1 MKKFKWSI
9 LLFIILALVLSTGV
23 SYLALNQNVKKAN
36 ENTTQKMTVALVNED
51 QGTVFEG
58 NKIAFGDQFVKNVN
72 KNTKQE
78 WYVVSRGVA
87 ESGLKNNNYNMMIV
101 IPNDFSRKAVAIDSE
116 LPEKLT
122 LNYKVNATGNKDL
135 KAEAENTASAILE
148 DFNKQI
154 IDVYFAS
161 VIGKLQGA
169 QDNIGKIIEKGTN
182 QTTMY
187 KKDVHSPLA
196 NYTNQFKTVQD
207 YTGISVNSFKGF
219 QDVLKGF
226 GQALDEG
233 NKSNNTYLEG
243 FNNFQKIQTDNN
255 LLANNFTNQ
264 FNQYMSD
271 MNSGDVLKQL
281 SALESA
287 NKIIANQF
295 TLSEKDPNIL
305 ADASTIQKY
314 LTDVKKQVS
323 EYDTELAGKLESDI
337 QETVIKKLKQSMSN
351 DGKQEIFINT
361 LMKQPD
367 VRIKKQ
373 IENLIA
379 KLPSL
384 NMEEIGQSDL
394 PDTTKLQL
402 QNVIQFTK
410 KYNKENNFYY
420 DPVNKISLGS
430 AIKEVKD
437 KLYTEGITFS
447 DTAKVIKMESSQTL
461 KINIPEE
468 FKLDGSTEALH
479 IDGVDRTSDFLQS
492 EAGEITIAPRNE
504 GDIKISLHVKLKDPN
519 INIDVF
525 SPVTWQWELS
535 GTHKKETSSEKE
547 EPNKED
553 KGTQTENSKVEN
565 VVHKSQYGIMPLVHS
580 AKNPIIKKM
589 ENTTGKD
596 NGTGGSPGGGTGT
609 DNGTGGNP
617 GGGTGTDNG
626 TGGNPGGGTGTDNG
640 TGGNPGGGTGTDNGT
655 GGNPGGGTGTDNGT
669 GGNPGGGTGTDN
681 GTGGNPGGGTGTD
694 NGTGGNPGGG
704 TGTDNGTGGNPG
716 GGTGTD
722 NGTGGNPG
730 GGTGTDN
737 GTGGN
742 PGGGTG
748 TDNGTGGNPGG
759 GTGTDNGTGG
769 NPGGETGTD
778 NGKVIES
785 TTNQVVHQK
794 TEVLTKNI
802 SNVLI
807 KEAVD
812 TVESYQGLMSLYEM
826 YYGIDLRTKD
836 VGPKLEEGSLDA
848 IATEQSLY
856 YVLNKQSLIDLISNL
871 VSASITSEVKQDMT
885 GLKQK
890 IDSYQQLIT
899 SADQNSMLLAEK
911 LNETMQQATSM
922 NQNLGEYVK
931 GLAKWRE
938 SSLKLAEE
946 QQVLTTNN
954 AGEQTAVLSLDSGI
968 KSLTMQ
974 TQSLVESSK
983 HSLATSDDVYKTFD
997 QINGQAKEIQDSGT
1011 TIVSKADSL
1020 LNDFTKKMED
1030 DKAFSKN
1037 FTKILANS
1045 RIGDR
1050 QNEML
1055 YEFLSSPVQKQNDG
1069 VIVAGNAFTPYLI
1082 VLTCFI
1088 VALFTAYAIA
1098 NQEKKRT
1105 QSDHFEERFSLI
1117 DMNVPTTVVA
1127 FGISIVEGISIGVI
1141 SGRLLKFGQDQSLL
1155 WIAFITIIMMAFVLV
1170 STYLLRQIK
1179 MVGMFILLV
1188 FLSMYLFLTEA
1199 VGSKVDQMSSVGKLR
1214 QFSPLQYIEGFL
1226 NDFIS
1231 GKDTGK
1237 VIFIVLFV
1245 IAIIGLVSNL
1255 FVWHKKWEEK
1265 EVNDQTMEH
1274 SG

>member
-36 ENTTQKMTVALVNED
+36 ENTTPKMTVALVNED

-161 VIGKLQGA
+161 IIGKLQGA
-169 QDNIGKIIEKGTN
+169 QDNIGKIIEKGTT

-207 YTGISVNSFKGF
+207 YTSISVNSFKGF

-243 FNNFQKIQTDNN
+243 FNNFQKMQTDNN
-255 LLANNFTNQ
+255 LLANSFTNQ

-271 MNSGDVLKQL
+271 MNTGDVLKQL

-305 ADASTIQKY
+305 ADASAIQKY

-337 QETVIKKLKQSMSN
+337 QATILKRLQKSISN
-351 DGKQEIFINT
+351 DGQHEVVINS

-367 VRIKKQ
+367 IRIKQQ
-373 IENLIA
+373 IENLIT

-384 NMEEIGQSDL
+384 NMEEIVQSDL
-394 PDTTKLQL
+394 PDVTKLQL
-402 QNVIQFTK
+402 NNVIQFTS

-420 DPVNKISLGS
+420 DPVNKISLGNS
-430 AIKEVKD
+430 IKEVKESLFKD
-437 KLYTEGITFS
+437 GITFS
-447 DTAKVIKMESSQTL
+447 DTAKVSKMDSSQTM
-461 KINIPEE
+461 NISIPSGFE
-468 FKLDGSTEALH
+468 LYGSTDALL
-479 IDGVDRTSDFLQS
+479 IDDVDRTSEFLQNG
-492 EAGEITIAPRNE
+492 AVAIPARNE
-504 GDIKISLHVKLKDPN
+504 GDLKISLHVKLIDPSVK
-519 INIDVF
+519 IDVF
-525 SPVTWQWELS
+525 SPVTWEWKLDGENEKETGS
-535 GTHKKETSSEKE
+535 GTEEPKKE
-547 EPNKED
+547 EPNKENE
-553 KGTQTENSKVEN
+553 GTKKENSKVEN
-565 VVHKSQYGIMPLVHS
+565 VVNKTQYGTMPLVHT
-580 AKNPIIKKM
+580 AKKPIIQKT
-589 ENTTGKD
+589 EQSNND
-596 NGTGGSPGGGTGT
+596 TGGNPEGGTGT
-609 DNGTGGNP
+609 DNGNGGNPEGGTGTDNGNGGNP

-626 TGGNPGGGTGTDNG
+626 NGGNPGGGTGTDNG
-640 TGGNPGGGTGTDNGT
+640 NGGNQNQDGGST
-655 GGNPGGGTGTDNGT
+655 
-669 GGNPGGGTGTDN
+669 
-681 GTGGNPGGGTGTD
+681 
-694 NGTGGNPGGG
+694 
-704 TGTDNGTGGNPG
+704 
-716 GGTGTD
+716 
-722 NGTGGNPG
+722 
-730 GGTGTDN
+730 
-737 GTGGN
+737 
-742 PGGGTG
+742 
-748 TDNGTGGNPGG
+748 
-759 GTGTDNGTGG
+759 
-769 NPGGETGTD
+769 
-778 NGKVIES
+778 VIER
-785 TTNQVVHQK
+785 TNNHIVHQK
-794 TEVLTKNI
+794 TEKLTDNT

-807 KEAVD
+807 KEAVE
-812 TVESYQGLMSLYEM
+812 TVQSYQGLMSLYQM
-826 YYGIDLRTKD
+826 YYGIDLRTND
-836 VGPKLEEGSLDA
+836 VSPKLEEGSLDA

-856 YVLNKQSLIDLISNL
+856 YMLNKQNVNDLISSL
-871 VSASITSEVKQDMT
+871 VSASITSEVKQDMM

-911 LNETMQQATSM
+911 LNETTQQAASM
-922 NQNLGEYVK
+922 NQNLGEYLK
-931 GLAKWRE
+931 GLATWRE
-938 SSLKLAEE
+938 SSLKLVEE

-983 HSLATSDDVYKTFD
+983 HSLATSDEVYKTFD
-997 QINGQAKEIQDSGT
+997 QINGQAKDIQDSGT

-1030 DKAFSKN
+1030 DKEFSKN

-1105 QSDHFEERFSLI
+1105 QSDHFEEKFSLI

-1127 FGISIVEGISIGVI
+1127 FGISIVEGIIIGSI

-1170 STYLLRQIK
+1170 STYLLRQMK

-1199 VGSKVDQMSSVGKLR
+1199 VGSKVDQLSGVGKIR

>member
-1 MKKFKWSI
+1 M
-9 LLFIILALVLSTGV
+9 FIILALVLSTGV

-36 ENTTQKMTVALVNED
+36 ENTTPKMTVALVNED

-87 ESGLKNNNYNMMIV
+87 ENGLKNNNYNMMIV

-116 LPEKLT
+116 IPEKLT

-135 KAEAENTASAILE
+135 KAEAENTASVILE

-161 VIGKLQGA
+161 IIGKLQGA
-169 QDNIGKIIEKGTN
+169 QDNIGKIIEKGN
-182 QTTMY
+182 VQTTMY
-187 KKDVHSPLA
+187 KKDIHSPLA

-207 YTGISVNSFKGF
+207 YTGVSVNSFKGF

-233 NKSNNTYLEG
+233 NKSNSTYLDG
-243 FNNFQKIQTDNN
+243 FNNFQKMQNDNN

-264 FNQYMSD
+264 FNQYMND
-271 MNSGDVLKQL
+271 MNTGDALKQL

-287 NKIIANQF
+287 NKIISNQF
-295 TLSEKDPNIL
+295 TFSEKEPNIL
-305 ADASTIQKY
+305 TDAAAIQKY
-314 LTDVKKQVS
+314 LADVKKQVS

-367 VRIKKQ
+367 ARIKKQ

-420 DPVNKISLGS
+420 DPVNKISLGN

-437 KLYTEGITFS
+437 RLYTEGITFS
-447 DTAKVIKMESSQTL
+447 DTAKVIKMESAQTL
-461 KINIPEE
+461 KISIPEE
-468 FKLDGSTEALH
+468 FELYGSTEALK
-479 IDGVDRTSDFLQS
+479 IDDVDYTSMFL
-492 EAGEITIAPRNE
+492 EKNGEITIPPRNE
-504 GDIKISLHVKLKDPN
+504 GDIKINLHVKLKDPN

-525 SPVTWQWELS
+525 SPVMWQWELS
-535 GTHKKETSSEKE
+535 GTHTKETSPEKE
-547 EPNKED
+547 KPNKED

-565 VVHKSQYGIMPLVHS
+565 VVHKSQYGIMPLVHN
-580 AKNPIIKKM
+580 AKTPIIQKTEQSNNGDSVKPDAG
-589 ENTTGKD
+589 GKPD
-596 NGTGGSPGGGTGT
+596 TGGNPDTGGKPDTGGNPDTGGKPDTGEKPDTGT
-609 DNGTGGNP
+609 DNGSNSKT
-617 GGGTGTDNG
+617 
-626 TGGNPGGGTGTDNG
+626 
-640 TGGNPGGGTGTDNGT
+640 
-655 GGNPGGGTGTDNGT
+655 
-669 GGNPGGGTGTDN
+669 
-681 GTGGNPGGGTGTD
+681 
-694 NGTGGNPGGG
+694 
-704 TGTDNGTGGNPG
+704 
-716 GGTGTD
+716 
-722 NGTGGNPG
+722 
-730 GGTGTDN
+730 
-737 GTGGN
+737 
-742 PGGGTG
+742 
-748 TDNGTGGNPGG
+748 
-759 GTGTDNGTGG
+759 
-769 NPGGETGTD
+769 
-778 NGKVIES
+778 IES
-785 TTNQVVHQK
+785 TTNQVIHQK
-794 TEVLTKNI
+794 AEVLTKNI
-802 SNVLI
+802 SSLLI

-848 IATEQSLY
+848 IATDQSLY

-871 VSASITSEVKQDMT
+871 VSSSITTEIKQDMS

-890 IDSYQQLIT
+890 INSYQQSIT

-911 LNETMQQATSM
+911 LNGTTQQATSM
-922 NQNLGEYVK
+922 NENLGEYVK

-938 SSLKLAEE
+938 NSLKLVEE
-946 QQVLTTNN
+946 QQVLTTNH

-968 KSLTMQ
+968 KSLMMQ
-974 TQSLVESSK
+974 SQSLVESSK

-1011 TIVSKADSL
+1011 TIVSKADLL

-1030 DKAFSKN
+1030 DKSFSKN

-1055 YEFLSSPVQKQNDG
+1055 YDFLASPVQKQNDG

-1098 NQEKKRT
+1098 NQEKKRM
-1105 QSDHFEERFSLI
+1105 QSDHFEEKFSLI

-1127 FGISIVEGISIGVI
+1127 FGISIVEGISIGII

-1155 WIAFITIIMMAFVLV
+1155 WIAFITFIMMAFVLV

-1199 VGSKVDQMSSVGKLR
+1199 VGSKVDQMSSVGKIR
-1214 QFSPLQYIEGFL
+1214 QFSPLQYIESFL

-1237 VIFIVLFV
+1237 VIFVVLFV

>member
-1 MKKFKWSI
+1 MKKFRWSI

-36 ENTTQKMTVALVNED
+36 ENTTPKMTVALVNED

-87 ESGLKNNNYNMMIV
+87 ENGLKNNNYNMMIV

-122 LNYKVNATGNKDL
+122 LNYKVNATGNNDL
-135 KAEAENTASAILE
+135 KAEAENTASTILE

-161 VIGKLQGA
+161 IIIKLQGA
-169 QDNIGKIIEKGTN
+169 QDNIGKIIEKGN
-182 QTTMY
+182 VQTTMY

-207 YTGISVNSFKGF
+207 YTGVSVNSFKGF

-226 GQALDEG
+226 GQVLEEG

-243 FNNFQKIQTDNN
+243 FNNFQKMQTDNN
-255 LLANNFTNQ
+255 LLANNFTSQ
-264 FNQYMSD
+264 FNQYMSEL
-271 MNSGDVLKQL
+271 NTGDVLKQL
-281 SALESA
+281 GALESA
-287 NKIIANQF
+287 NKVIANQF
-295 TLSEKDPNIL
+295 TLSEKEPNIL
-305 ADASTIQKY
+305 ADASAIQKH

-367 VRIKKQ
+367 ARIKKQ
-373 IENLIA
+373 IENLIV

-384 NMEEIGQSDL
+384 NMEEIVQSDL

-402 QNVIQFTK
+402 QNVIQFTN
-410 KYNKENNFYY
+410 KYNKENNFNY
-420 DPVNKISLGS
+420 DPVNKISLGN

-479 IDGVDRTSDFLQS
+479 IDDVDRTSDFLQS

-525 SPVTWQWELS
+525 SPVMWQWELS
-535 GTHKKETSSEKE
+535 GTHKKETSPEKE
-547 EPNKED
+547 KPNKED

-565 VVHKSQYGIMPLVHS
+565 VVHKSQYGIMPLVHN
-580 AKNPIIKKM
+580 AQTPIIQKTEQSNNGDSVKPDAG
-589 ENTTGKD
+589 GKPD
-596 NGTGGSPGGGTGT
+596 TGGNPDTGGKPDTGEKPDTGT
-609 DNGTGGNP
+609 DNGSNS
-617 GGGTGTDNG
+617 
-626 TGGNPGGGTGTDNG
+626 
-640 TGGNPGGGTGTDNGT
+640 
-655 GGNPGGGTGTDNGT
+655 
-669 GGNPGGGTGTDN
+669 
-681 GTGGNPGGGTGTD
+681 
-694 NGTGGNPGGG
+694 
-704 TGTDNGTGGNPG
+704 
-716 GGTGTD
+716 
-722 NGTGGNPG
+722 
-730 GGTGTDN
+730 
-737 GTGGN
+737 
-742 PGGGTG
+742 
-748 TDNGTGGNPGG
+748 
-759 GTGTDNGTGG
+759 
-769 NPGGETGTD
+769 
-778 NGKVIES
+778 KVIES

-794 TEVLTKNI
+794 SEELTKNI
-802 SNVLI
+802 SSVLI

-812 TVESYQGLMSLYEM
+812 TVESYQSLISLYEM
-826 YYGIDLRTKD
+826 YYGIDLRTQD

-871 VSASITSEVKQDMT
+871 VSSGITAEVKQDMT

-890 IDSYQQLIT
+890 IDSYQQFIT

-911 LNETMQQATSM
+911 LNVTTQQATSM
-922 NQNLGEYVK
+922 NENLGEYLK

-938 SSLKLAEE
+938 SSLKLVEE

-954 AGEQTAVLSLDSGI
+954 TGEQTAVLSLDSGI
-968 KSLTMQ
+968 KSLMSQ
-974 TQSLVESSK
+974 SQSLVESSK

-1030 DKAFSKN
+1030 DKTFSKN

-1055 YEFLSSPVQKQNDG
+1055 YQFLSSPVQKQNDG

-1105 QSDHFEERFSLI
+1105 QSDHFEEKFSLI

-1127 FGISIVEGISIGVI
+1127 FGISIVEGISIGII
-1141 SGRLLKFGQDQSLL
+1141 SGRLLQFGQDQSLL

-1199 VGSKVDQMSSVGKLR
+1199 VGSKVDQMSSVGKVR
-1214 QFSPLQYIEGFL
+1214 QFSPLQYIESFL

>member
-323 EYDTELAGKLESDI
+323 EYDTELAEKLESDMQATI
-337 QETVIKKLKQSMSN
+337 LKRLQKSISN
-351 DGKQEIFINT
+351 DGQHEVVINS

-367 VRIKKQ
+367 IRIKQQ
-373 IENLIA
+373 IENLIT
-379 KLPSL
+379 KLPSM
-384 NMEEIGQSDL
+384 NMEEIVQSDL
-394 PDTTKLQL
+394 PDVTKVQL
-402 QNVIQFTK
+402 KNVIQFTN
-410 KYNKENNFYY
+410 KYNKENNFNYE
-420 DPVNKISLGS
+420 PVNKISLGNS
-430 AIKEVKD
+430 IKEVKASLSKD
-437 KLYTEGITFS
+437 GIIFS
-447 DTAKVIKMESSQTL
+447 DTAKVIRMDSSQTM
-461 KINIPEE
+461 NISIPSGFE
-468 FKLDGSTEALH
+468 LYGSTDSLL
-479 IDGVDRTSDFLQS
+479 IDGVDRTSEFLQNGAVAIS
-492 EAGEITIAPRNE
+492 ARNE
-504 GDIKISLHVKLKDPN
+504 GDLKISLHVKLIDPS

-525 SPVTWQWELS
+525 SPVTWEWKLNGNYE
-535 GTHKKETSSEKE
+535 KETSTGKEEPKKE
-547 EPNKED
+547 EPNKENE
-553 KGTQTENSKVEN
+553 GTKTDNSKVEN
-565 VVHKSQYGIMPLVHS
+565 VVNKTQYGIMPLVNTVN
-580 AKNPIIKKM
+580 KPIIQKT
-589 ENTTGKD
+589 EQSNNNTEG
-596 NGTGGSPGGGTGT
+596 NPGGGTGT
-609 DNGTGGNP
+609 DNGGNP

-626 TGGNPGGGTGTDNG
+626 GNPGGGTGTDNGGNPGGGTGTDNG
-640 TGGNPGGGTGTDNGT
+640 GNPGGGTGTDNGGNPGGGTGTDNGGNPGGGT
-655 GGNPGGGTGTDNGT
+655 GTDNGGNPGGGTGTDNGN
-669 GGNPGGGTGTDN
+669 GGNQNQGGGST
-681 GTGGNPGGGTGTD
+681 
-694 NGTGGNPGGG
+694 
-704 TGTDNGTGGNPG
+704 
-716 GGTGTD
+716 
-722 NGTGGNPG
+722 
-730 GGTGTDN
+730 
-737 GTGGN
+737 
-742 PGGGTG
+742 
-748 TDNGTGGNPGG
+748 
-759 GTGTDNGTGG
+759 
-769 NPGGETGTD
+769 
-778 NGKVIES
+778 VIER
-785 TTNQVVHQK
+785 TNNYIVHQK
-794 TEVLTKNI
+794 TEKLTNNT

-807 KEAVD
+807 KEAVE
-812 TVESYQGLMSLYEM
+812 TVQSYQGLMSLYQV
-826 YYGIDLRTKD
+826 YYGIDLRTND

-848 IATEQSLY
+848 IATDHSLY
-856 YVLNKQSLIDLISNL
+856 YMLNKQSVIDLISNL

-938 SSLKLAEE
+938 SSLKLVEE

-1127 FGISIVEGISIGVI
+1127 FGISIVEGISIGII

>member
-1 MKKFKWSI
+1 
-9 LLFIILALVLSTGV
+9 
-23 SYLALNQNVKKAN
+23 
-36 ENTTQKMTVALVNED
+36 
-51 QGTVFEG
+51 
-58 NKIAFGDQFVKNVN
+58 
-72 KNTKQE
+72 
-78 WYVVSRGVA
+78 
-87 ESGLKNNNYNMMIV
+87 
-101 IPNDFSRKAVAIDSE
+101 
-116 LPEKLT
+116 
-122 LNYKVNATGNKDL
+122 
-135 KAEAENTASAILE
+135 
-148 DFNKQI
+148 
-154 IDVYFAS
+154 
-161 VIGKLQGA
+161 
-169 QDNIGKIIEKGTN
+169 
-182 QTTMY
+182 
-187 KKDVHSPLA
+187 
-196 NYTNQFKTVQD
+196 
-207 YTGISVNSFKGF
+207 
-219 QDVLKGF
+219 
-226 GQALDEG
+226 
-233 NKSNNTYLEG
+233 
-243 FNNFQKIQTDNN
+243 
-255 LLANNFTNQ
+255 
-264 FNQYMSD
+264 
-271 MNSGDVLKQL
+271 
-281 SALESA
+281 
-287 NKIIANQF
+287 
-295 TLSEKDPNIL
+295 
-305 ADASTIQKY
+305 
-314 LTDVKKQVS
+314 
-323 EYDTELAGKLESDI
+323 
-337 QETVIKKLKQSMSN
+337 
-351 DGKQEIFINT
+351 
-361 LMKQPD
+361 
-367 VRIKKQ
+367 
-373 IENLIA
+373 
-379 KLPSL
+379 
-384 NMEEIGQSDL
+384 
-394 PDTTKLQL
+394 
-402 QNVIQFTK
+402 
-410 KYNKENNFYY
+410 
-420 DPVNKISLGS
+420 
-430 AIKEVKD
+430 
-437 KLYTEGITFS
+437 
-447 DTAKVIKMESSQTL
+447 
-461 KINIPEE
+461 
-468 FKLDGSTEALH
+468 
-479 IDGVDRTSDFLQS
+479 
-492 EAGEITIAPRNE
+492 
-504 GDIKISLHVKLKDPN
+504 
-519 INIDVF
+519 
-525 SPVTWQWELS
+525 
-535 GTHKKETSSEKE
+535 
-547 EPNKED
+547 
-553 KGTQTENSKVEN
+553 
-565 VVHKSQYGIMPLVHS
+565 
-580 AKNPIIKKM
+580 
-589 ENTTGKD
+589 
-596 NGTGGSPGGGTGT
+596 PGGGTGT
-609 DNGTGGNP
+609 DH
-617 GGGTGTDNG
+617 
-626 TGGNPGGGTGTDNG
+626 
-640 TGGNPGGGTGTDNGT
+640 
-655 GGNPGGGTGTDNGT
+655 
-669 GGNPGGGTGTDN
+669 

-785 TTNQVVHQK
+785 TTNQVIHQK
-794 TEVLTKNI
+794 TEKITDI
-802 SNVLI
+802 TSSVLI

-848 IATEQSLY
+848 IATDQSLY

-871 VSASITSEVKQDMT
+871 VSSSITTEIKQDMS

-890 IDSYQQLIT
+890 INSYQQSIT

-911 LNETMQQATSM
+911 LNGTTQQATSM
-922 NQNLGEYVK
+922 NENLGEYLK

-938 SSLKLAEE
+938 NSLKLVEE
-946 QQVLTTNN
+946 QQVLTTNH
-954 AGEQTAVLSLDSGI
+954 AGEQTAILSLDSGI
-968 KSLTMQ
+968 KSLMMQ
-974 TQSLVESSK
+974 SQSLVESSK

-1011 TIVSKADSL
+1011 TIVSKADLL

-1030 DKAFSKN
+1030 DKSFSKN

-1055 YEFLSSPVQKQNDG
+1055 YDFLASPVQKQNDG

-1098 NQEKKRT
+1098 NQEKKRM
-1105 QSDHFEERFSLI
+1105 QSDHFEEKFSLI

-1127 FGISIVEGISIGVI
+1127 FGISIVEGISIGII

-1155 WIAFITIIMMAFVLV
+1155 WIAFITFIMMAFVLV

-1199 VGSKVDQMSSVGKLR
+1199 VGSKVDQMSSVGKIR
-1214 QFSPLQYIEGFL
+1214 QFSPLQYIESFL

-1237 VIFIVLFV
+1237 VIFVVLFV

>member
-36 ENTTQKMTVALVNED
+36 ENTTPKMTVALVNED

-87 ESGLKNNNYNMMIV
+87 ENGLKNNNYNMMIV

-116 LPEKLT
+116 IPEKLT

-135 KAEAENTASAILE
+135 KAEAENTASVILE

-161 VIGKLQGA
+161 IIGKLQGA
-169 QDNIGKIIEKGTN
+169 QDNIGKIIEKGN
-182 QTTMY
+182 VQTTMY
-187 KKDVHSPLA
+187 KKDIHSPLA

-207 YTGISVNSFKGF
+207 YTGVSVNSFKGF

-233 NKSNNTYLEG
+233 NKSNSTYLDG
-243 FNNFQKIQTDNN
+243 FNNFQKMQTDNN

-264 FNQYMSD
+264 FNQYMND
-271 MNSGDVLKQL
+271 MNTGDALKQL

-287 NKIIANQF
+287 NKSISNQF
-295 TLSEKDPNIL
+295 TFSEKEPNVL
-305 ADASTIQKY
+305 TDASAVQKY
-314 LTDVKKQVS
+314 LADVKKQVS
-323 EYDTELAGKLESDI
+323 EYDTELAGKLEGDI

-367 VRIKKQ
+367 ARIKKQ

-394 PDTTKLQL
+394 PDATKLQL

-420 DPVNKISLGS
+420 DPVNKISLGN

-437 KLYTEGITFS
+437 RLYTERITFS
-447 DTAKVIKMESSQTL
+447 DTAKVIKMESPQIL
-461 KINIPEE
+461 KIKIPEE
-468 FKLDGSTEALH
+468 FKLDGSTEALY
-479 IDGVDRTSDFLQS
+479 IDDVDRTSDFLQS

-504 GDIKISLHVKLKDPN
+504 GDIKIDLHVKLKDPN

-525 SPVTWQWELS
+525 SPVMWQWELS
-535 GTHKKETSSEKE
+535 GTHTKETSPEKEEPNKE

-565 VVHKSQYGIMPLVHS
+565 VVHKSQYGIMPLVHN
-580 AKNPIIKKM
+580 AKKPIIKKM
-589 ENTTGKD
+589 ENTTGNNEGNQGGGTGKD
-596 NGTGGSPGGGTGT
+596 NGTGGNPGGGTGTGNGTGGNQGGGTGT

-626 TGGNPGGGTGTDNG
+626 TGGNQ
-640 TGGNPGGGTGTDNGT
+640 
-655 GGNPGGGTGTDNGT
+655 
-669 GGNPGGGTGTDN
+669 
-681 GTGGNPGGGTGTD
+681 
-694 NGTGGNPGGG
+694 
-704 TGTDNGTGGNPG
+704 
-716 GGTGTD
+716 
-722 NGTGGNPG
+722 G

-785 TTNQVVHQK
+785 TTNQVIHQK
-794 TEVLTKNI
+794 TEKITDI
-802 SNVLI
+802 TSSVLI

-848 IATEQSLY
+848 IATDQSLY

-871 VSASITSEVKQDMT
+871 VSSSITTEIKQDMS

-890 IDSYQQLIT
+890 INSYQQSIT

-911 LNETMQQATSM
+911 LNGTTQQATSM
-922 NQNLGEYVK
+922 NENLGEYVK

-938 SSLKLAEE
+938 NSLKLVEE
-946 QQVLTTNN
+946 QQVVTTNH

-968 KSLTMQ
+968 KSLMMQ
-974 TQSLVESSK
+974 SQSLVESSK

-1011 TIVSKADSL
+1011 TIVSKADLL

-1030 DKAFSKN
+1030 DKSFSKN

-1055 YEFLSSPVQKQNDG
+1055 YDFLASPVQKQNDG

-1098 NQEKKRT
+1098 NQEKKRM
-1105 QSDHFEERFSLI
+1105 QSDHFEEKFSLI

-1127 FGISIVEGISIGVI
+1127 FGISIVEGISIGII

-1155 WIAFITIIMMAFVLV
+1155 WIAFITFIMMAFVLV

-1199 VGSKVDQMSSVGKLR
+1199 VGSKVDQMSSVGKIR
-1214 QFSPLQYIEGFL
+1214 QFSPLQYIESFL

-1237 VIFIVLFV
+1237 VIFVVLFV

>member
-36 ENTTQKMTVALVNED
+36 ENTTPKMTVALVNED

-87 ESGLKNNNYNMMIV
+87 ENGLKNNNYNMMIV

-116 LPEKLT
+116 IPEKLT

-135 KAEAENTASAILE
+135 KAEAENTASVILE

-161 VIGKLQGA
+161 IIGKLQGA
-169 QDNIGKIIEKGTN
+169 QDNIGKIIEKGN
-182 QTTMY
+182 VQTTMY
-187 KKDVHSPLA
+187 KKDIHSPLA

-207 YTGISVNSFKGF
+207 YTGVSVNSFKGF

-233 NKSNNTYLEG
+233 NKSNSTYLDG
-243 FNNFQKIQTDNN
+243 FNNFQKMQTDNN

-264 FNQYMSD
+264 FNQYMND
-271 MNSGDVLKQL
+271 MNTGDALKQL

-287 NKIIANQF
+287 NKIISNQF
-295 TLSEKDPNIL
+295 TFSEKEPNIL
-305 ADASTIQKY
+305 TDAAAIQKY
-314 LTDVKKQVS
+314 LADVKKQVS

-367 VRIKKQ
+367 ARIKKQ

-420 DPVNKISLGS
+420 DPVNKISLGN

-437 KLYTEGITFS
+437 RLYTEGITFS
-447 DTAKVIKMESSQTL
+447 DTAKVIKMESPQIL
-461 KINIPEE
+461 KIKIPEE
-468 FKLDGSTEALH
+468 FKLDGSTGFLH
-479 IDGVDRTSDFLQS
+479 IDGEDRTSDFLQS

-504 GDIKISLHVKLKDPN
+504 GDIKIDLHVKLKDPN

-525 SPVTWQWELS
+525 SPVMWQWELS
-535 GTHKKETSSEKE
+535 GTHKKETSPEKE
-547 EPNKED
+547 KPNKED

-565 VVHKSQYGIMPLVHS
+565 VVHKSQYGIMPLVHN
-580 AKNPIIKKM
+580 AKTPIIKKM
-589 ENTTGKD
+589 ENTTG
-596 NGTGGSPGGGTGT
+596 NNEGSQGGGTGK
-609 DNGTGGNP
+609 
-617 GGGTGTDNG
+617 
-626 TGGNPGGGTGTDNG
+626 
-640 TGGNPGGGTGTDNGT
+640 
-655 GGNPGGGTGTDNGT
+655 
-669 GGNPGGGTGTDN
+669 
-681 GTGGNPGGGTGTD
+681 
-694 NGTGGNPGGG
+694 
-704 TGTDNGTGGNPG
+704 
-716 GGTGTD
+716 
-722 NGTGGNPG
+722 
-730 GGTGTDN
+730 DN

-778 NGKVIES
+778 NGKVTES

-794 TEVLTKNI
+794 AEVLTKNI
-802 SNVLI
+802 SSVLI

-848 IATEQSLY
+848 IATDQSLY

-871 VSASITSEVKQDMT
+871 VSSSITTEIKQDMS

-890 IDSYQQLIT
+890 INSYQQSIT

-911 LNETMQQATSM
+911 LNGTTQQATSM
-922 NQNLGEYVK
+922 NENLGEYLK

-938 SSLKLAEE
+938 NSLKLVEE
-946 QQVLTTNN
+946 QQVLTTNH
-954 AGEQTAVLSLDSGI
+954 AGEQTAILSLDSGI
-968 KSLTMQ
+968 KSLMMQ
-974 TQSLVESSK
+974 SQSLVESSK

-1011 TIVSKADSL
+1011 TIVSKADLL

-1030 DKAFSKN
+1030 DKSFSKN

-1055 YEFLSSPVQKQNDG
+1055 YDFLASPVQKQNDG
-1069 VIVAGNAFTPYLI
+1069 VIAAGNAFTPYLI

-1098 NQEKKRT
+1098 NQEKKRM
-1105 QSDHFEERFSLI
+1105 QSDHFEEKFSLI

-1127 FGISIVEGISIGVI
+1127 FGISIVEGISIGII

-1155 WIAFITIIMMAFVLV
+1155 WIAFITFIMMAFVLV

-1199 VGSKVDQMSSVGKLR
+1199 VGSKVDQMSSVGKIR
-1214 QFSPLQYIEGFL
+1214 QFSPLQYIESFL

-1237 VIFIVLFV
+1237 VIFVVLFV

>member
-36 ENTTQKMTVALVNED
+36 ENTTPKMTVALVNED

-87 ESGLKNNNYNMMIV
+87 ENGLKNNNYNMMIV

-116 LPEKLT
+116 IPEKLT

-135 KAEAENTASAILE
+135 KAEAENTASVILE

-161 VIGKLQGA
+161 IIGKLQGA
-169 QDNIGKIIEKGTN
+169 QDNIGKIIEKGN
-182 QTTMY
+182 VQTTMY
-187 KKDVHSPLA
+187 KKDIHSPLA

-207 YTGISVNSFKGF
+207 YTGVSVNSFKGF

-233 NKSNNTYLEG
+233 NKSNSTYLDG
-243 FNNFQKIQTDNN
+243 FNNFQKMQTDNN

-264 FNQYMSD
+264 FNQYMND
-271 MNSGDVLKQL
+271 MNTGDALKQL

-287 NKIIANQF
+287 NKIISNQF
-295 TLSEKDPNIL
+295 TFSEKEPNIL
-305 ADASTIQKY
+305 TDAAAIQKY
-314 LTDVKKQVS
+314 LADVKKQVS

-367 VRIKKQ
+367 ARIKKQ

-420 DPVNKISLGS
+420 DPVNKISLGN

-437 KLYTEGITFS
+437 RLYTEGITFS
-447 DTAKVIKMESSQTL
+447 DTAKVIKMESPQIL
-461 KINIPEE
+461 KISIPEE
-468 FKLDGSTEALH
+468 FELYGSTEALK
-479 IDGVDRTSDFLQS
+479 IDDVDYTSMFL
-492 EAGEITIAPRNE
+492 EKNGEITIPPRNE
-504 GDIKISLHVKLKDPN
+504 GDIKINLNVKLKDPN

-525 SPVTWQWELS
+525 SPVMWQWELS
-535 GTHKKETSSEKE
+535 GTHKKETSPEKE
-547 EPNKED
+547 KPNKED

-589 ENTTGKD
+589 ENTTGK
-596 NGTGGSPGGGTGT
+596 
-609 DNGTGGNP
+609 
-617 GGGTGTDNG
+617 
-626 TGGNPGGGTGTDNG
+626 
-640 TGGNPGGGTGTDNGT
+640 
-655 GGNPGGGTGTDNGT
+655 DNGT

-778 NGKVIES
+778 NGKVTES

-794 TEVLTKNI
+794 AEVLTKNI
-802 SNVLI
+802 SSVLI

-848 IATEQSLY
+848 IATDQSLY

-871 VSASITSEVKQDMT
+871 VSSSITTEIKQDMS

-890 IDSYQQLIT
+890 INSYQQSIT

-911 LNETMQQATSM
+911 LNGTTQQATSM
-922 NQNLGEYVK
+922 NENLGEYLK

-938 SSLKLAEE
+938 NSLKLVEE
-946 QQVLTTNN
+946 QQVLTTNH
-954 AGEQTAVLSLDSGI
+954 AGEQTAILSLDSGI
-968 KSLTMQ
+968 KSLMMQ
-974 TQSLVESSK
+974 SQSLVESSK

-1011 TIVSKADSL
+1011 TIVSKADLL

-1030 DKAFSKN
+1030 DKSFSKN

-1055 YEFLSSPVQKQNDG
+1055 YDFLASPVQKQNDG

-1098 NQEKKRT
+1098 NQEKKRM
-1105 QSDHFEERFSLI
+1105 QSDHFEEKFSLI

-1127 FGISIVEGISIGVI
+1127 FGISIVEGISIGII

-1155 WIAFITIIMMAFVLV
+1155 WIAFITFIMMAFVLV

-1199 VGSKVDQMSSVGKLR
+1199 VGSKVDQMSSVGKIR
-1214 QFSPLQYIEGFL
+1214 QFSPLQYIESFL

-1237 VIFIVLFV
+1237 VIFVVLFV

>member
-1 MKKFKWSI
+1 M
-9 LLFIILALVLSTGV
+9 FIILALVLSTGI

-36 ENTTQKMTVALVNED
+36 ENTTPKMTVALVNED

-161 VIGKLQGA
+161 IIGKLQGA
-169 QDNIGKIIEKGTN
+169 QDNIGKIIEKGTA

-243 FNNFQKIQTDNN
+243 FNNFQKMQTDNN

-295 TLSEKDPNIL
+295 TLSEKDPSIL
-305 ADASTIQKY
+305 ADASAIQKY

-337 QETVIKKLKQSMSN
+337 QATILKRLQKSISN
-351 DGKQEIFINT
+351 DGQHEVVINS

-367 VRIKKQ
+367 LRIKQQ

-384 NMEEIGQSDL
+384 NMEEIVQSDL
-394 PDTTKLQL
+394 PDVTKLQL
-402 QNVIQFTK
+402 KNVIQFTN

-420 DPVNKISLGS
+420 DPVNKISLGNS
-430 AIKEVKD
+430 IKEIKESLSKD
-437 KLYTEGITFS
+437 GIIFN
-447 DTAKVIKMESSQTL
+447 DTAKVIGMDSSQTM
-461 KINIPEE
+461 NITIPSGFE
-468 FKLDGSTEALH
+468 LYGSTDSLL
-479 IDGVDRTSDFLQS
+479 IDGVDRTSEFLQNGAVAIS
-492 EAGEITIAPRNE
+492 ARNE
-504 GDIKISLHVKLKDPN
+504 GDLKISLHVKLVDPSM
-519 INIDVF
+519 NIDVF
-525 SPVTWQWELS
+525 SPVTWEWKLNGNYE
-535 GTHKKETSSEKE
+535 KETSTGKEEPKKE
-547 EPNKED
+547 EPNKENE
-553 KGTQTENSKVEN
+553 GTKTENSKVEN
-565 VVHKSQYGIMPLVHS
+565 VVNQTQYGIMPLVNTV
-580 AKNPIIKKM
+580 KKPIIQKT
-589 ENTTGKD
+589 EQN
-596 NGTGGSPGGGTGT
+596 NNNTGGNPEGGTGT
-609 DNGTGGNP
+609 DNGNGGNP

-626 TGGNPGGGTGTDNG
+626 NGGNPNQGGGST
-640 TGGNPGGGTGTDNGT
+640 
-655 GGNPGGGTGTDNGT
+655 
-669 GGNPGGGTGTDN
+669 
-681 GTGGNPGGGTGTD
+681 
-694 NGTGGNPGGG
+694 
-704 TGTDNGTGGNPG
+704 
-716 GGTGTD
+716 
-722 NGTGGNPG
+722 
-730 GGTGTDN
+730 
-737 GTGGN
+737 
-742 PGGGTG
+742 
-748 TDNGTGGNPGG
+748 
-759 GTGTDNGTGG
+759 
-769 NPGGETGTD
+769 
-778 NGKVIES
+778 VIER
-785 TTNQVVHQK
+785 TNNYIVHQK
-794 TEVLTKNI
+794 TEKLTDNT

-807 KEAVD
+807 KEAVE
-812 TVESYQGLMSLYEM
+812 TVQSYQGLMSLYQM
-826 YYGIDLRTKD
+826 YYGIDLRTND

-848 IATEQSLY
+848 IATDHSLY
-856 YVLNKQSLIDLISNL
+856 YMLNKQSVIDLISNL
-871 VSASITSEVKQDMT
+871 VSASITSEVKQDMI

-890 IDSYQQLIT
+890 MDSYQQLIT

-922 NQNLGEYVK
+922 NQNLGEYLK

-997 QINGQAKEIQDSGT
+997 QINGQAKEIQESGT

-1055 YEFLSSPVQKQNDG
+1055 YEFLASPVQKQNDG

-1127 FGISIVEGISIGVI
+1127 FGISIVEGISIGII

-1155 WIAFITIIMMAFVLV
+1155 WIAFITFIMMAFVLV

-1199 VGSKVDQMSSVGKLR
+1199 VGSKVDQMSSVGKMR

-1245 IAIIGLVSNL
+1245 IAIIGLASNL

>member
-36 ENTTQKMTVALVNED
+36 ENTTPKMTVALVNED

-87 ESGLKNNNYNMMIV
+87 ENGLKNNNYNMMIV

-116 LPEKLT
+116 IPEKLT

-135 KAEAENTASAILE
+135 KAEAENTASVILE

-161 VIGKLQGA
+161 IIGKLQGA
-169 QDNIGKIIEKGTN
+169 QDNIGKIIEKGN
-182 QTTMY
+182 VQTTMY
-187 KKDVHSPLA
+187 KKDIHSPLA

-207 YTGISVNSFKGF
+207 YTGVSVNSFKGF

-233 NKSNNTYLEG
+233 NKSNSTYLDG
-243 FNNFQKIQTDNN
+243 FNNFQKMQTDNN

-264 FNQYMSD
+264 FNQYMND
-271 MNSGDVLKQL
+271 MNTGDALKQL

-287 NKIIANQF
+287 NKIISNQF
-295 TLSEKDPNIL
+295 TFSEKEPNIL
-305 ADASTIQKY
+305 TDAAAIQKY
-314 LTDVKKQVS
+314 LADVKKQVS

-367 VRIKKQ
+367 ARIKKQ

-420 DPVNKISLGS
+420 DPVNKISLGN

-437 KLYTEGITFS
+437 RLYTEGITFS
-447 DTAKVIKMESSQTL
+447 DTAKVIKMESPQIL
-461 KINIPEE
+461 KIKIPEE
-468 FKLDGSTEALH
+468 FKLDGSTGFLH
-479 IDGVDRTSDFLQS
+479 IDGEDRTSDFLQS

-504 GDIKISLHVKLKDPN
+504 GDIKIDLHVKLKDPN

-525 SPVTWQWELS
+525 SPVMWQWELS
-535 GTHKKETSSEKE
+535 GTHKKETSPEKE
-547 EPNKED
+547 KPNKED

-565 VVHKSQYGIMPLVHS
+565 VVHKSQYGIMPLVHN
-580 AKNPIIKKM
+580 AKTPIIKKM
-589 ENTTGKD
+589 ENTTG
-596 NGTGGSPGGGTGT
+596 NNEGSQGGGTGK

-626 TGGNPGGGTGTDNG
+626 TGGNPGGGTGK
-640 TGGNPGGGTGTDNGT
+640 
-655 GGNPGGGTGTDNGT
+655 
-669 GGNPGGGTGTDN
+669 
-681 GTGGNPGGGTGTD
+681 
-694 NGTGGNPGGG
+694 
-704 TGTDNGTGGNPG
+704 
-716 GGTGTD
+716 
-722 NGTGGNPG
+722 
-730 GGTGTDN
+730 
-737 GTGGN
+737 
-742 PGGGTG
+742 
-748 TDNGTGGNPGG
+748 
-759 GTGTDNGTGG
+759 
-769 NPGGETGTD
+769 D
-778 NGKVIES
+778 NGKVTES

-794 TEVLTKNI
+794 AEVLTKNI
-802 SNVLI
+802 SSVLI

-848 IATEQSLY
+848 IATDQSLY

-871 VSASITSEVKQDMT
+871 VSSSITTEIKQDMS

-890 IDSYQQLIT
+890 INSYQQSIT

-911 LNETMQQATSM
+911 LNGTTQQATSM
-922 NQNLGEYVK
+922 NENLGEYVK

-938 SSLKLAEE
+938 NSLKLVEE
-946 QQVLTTNN
+946 QQVLTTNH
-954 AGEQTAVLSLDSGI
+954 AGEQTAILSLDSGI
-968 KSLTMQ
+968 KSLMMQ
-974 TQSLVESSK
+974 SQSLVESSK

-1011 TIVSKADSL
+1011 TIVSKADLL

-1030 DKAFSKN
+1030 DKSFSKN

-1055 YEFLSSPVQKQNDG
+1055 YDFLASPVQKQNDG
-1069 VIVAGNAFTPYLI
+1069 VIAAGNAFTPYLI

-1098 NQEKKRT
+1098 NQEKKRM
-1105 QSDHFEERFSLI
+1105 QSDHFEEKFSLI

-1127 FGISIVEGISIGVI
+1127 FGISIVEGISIGII

-1155 WIAFITIIMMAFVLV
+1155 WIAFITFIMMAFVLV

-1199 VGSKVDQMSSVGKLR
+1199 VGSKVDQMSSVGKIR
-1214 QFSPLQYIEGFL
+1214 QFSPLQYIESFL

-1237 VIFIVLFV
+1237 VIFVVLFV

>member
-1 MKKFKWSI
+1 
-9 LLFIILALVLSTGV
+9 
-23 SYLALNQNVKKAN
+23 
-36 ENTTQKMTVALVNED
+36 
-51 QGTVFEG
+51 GT
-58 NKIAFGDQFVKNVN
+58 
-72 KNTKQE
+72 
-78 WYVVSRGVA
+78 
-87 ESGLKNNNYNMMIV
+87 
-101 IPNDFSRKAVAIDSE
+101 
-116 LPEKLT
+116 
-122 LNYKVNATGNKDL
+122 AT
-135 KAEAENTASAILE
+135 AT
-148 DFNKQI
+148 
-154 IDVYFAS
+154 
-161 VIGKLQGA
+161 
-169 QDNIGKIIEKGTN
+169 
-182 QTTMY
+182 
-187 KKDVHSPLA
+187 
-196 NYTNQFKTVQD
+196 
-207 YTGISVNSFKGF
+207 
-219 QDVLKGF
+219 
-226 GQALDEG
+226 
-233 NKSNNTYLEG
+233 
-243 FNNFQKIQTDNN
+243 
-255 LLANNFTNQ
+255 
-264 FNQYMSD
+264 
-271 MNSGDVLKQL
+271 
-281 SALESA
+281 
-287 NKIIANQF
+287 
-295 TLSEKDPNIL
+295 
-305 ADASTIQKY
+305 
-314 LTDVKKQVS
+314 
-323 EYDTELAGKLESDI
+323 
-337 QETVIKKLKQSMSN
+337 
-351 DGKQEIFINT
+351 
-361 LMKQPD
+361 
-367 VRIKKQ
+367 
-373 IENLIA
+373 
-379 KLPSL
+379 
-384 NMEEIGQSDL
+384 
-394 PDTTKLQL
+394 
-402 QNVIQFTK
+402 
-410 KYNKENNFYY
+410 
-420 DPVNKISLGS
+420 
-430 AIKEVKD
+430 
-437 KLYTEGITFS
+437 
-447 DTAKVIKMESSQTL
+447 
-461 KINIPEE
+461 
-468 FKLDGSTEALH
+468 
-479 IDGVDRTSDFLQS
+479 
-492 EAGEITIAPRNE
+492 
-504 GDIKISLHVKLKDPN
+504 
-519 INIDVF
+519 
-525 SPVTWQWELS
+525 
-535 GTHKKETSSEKE
+535 
-547 EPNKED
+547 
-553 KGTQTENSKVEN
+553 
-565 VVHKSQYGIMPLVHS
+565 
-580 AKNPIIKKM
+580 
-589 ENTTGKD
+589 
-596 NGTGGSPGGGTGT
+596 GTGGNPGGGTGTETGTAGNPGGATGT

-694 NGTGGNPGGG
+694 NGTGG
-704 TGTDNGTGGNPG
+704 D
-716 GGTGTD
+716 
-722 NGTGGNPG
+722 
-730 GGTGTDN
+730 
-737 GTGGN
+737 

-785 TTNQVVHQK
+785 TTNQVIHQK
-794 TEVLTKNI
+794 TEKITDI
-802 SNVLI
+802 TSSVLI

-848 IATEQSLY
+848 IATDQSLY

-871 VSASITSEVKQDMT
+871 VSSSITTEIKQDMS

-890 IDSYQQLIT
+890 INSYQQSIT

-911 LNETMQQATSM
+911 LNGTTQQATSM
-922 NQNLGEYVK
+922 NENLGEYLK

-938 SSLKLAEE
+938 NSLKLVEE
-946 QQVLTTNN
+946 QQVLTTNH
-954 AGEQTAVLSLDSGI
+954 AGEQTAILSLDSGI
-968 KSLTMQ
+968 KSLMMQ
-974 TQSLVESSK
+974 SQSLVESSK

-1011 TIVSKADSL
+1011 TIVSKADLL

-1030 DKAFSKN
+1030 DKSFSKN

-1055 YEFLSSPVQKQNDG
+1055 YDFLASPVQKQNDG

-1098 NQEKKRT
+1098 NQEKKRM
-1105 QSDHFEERFSLI
+1105 QSDHFEEKFSLI

-1127 FGISIVEGISIGVI
+1127 FGISIVEGISIGII

-1155 WIAFITIIMMAFVLV
+1155 WIAFITFIMMAFVLV

-1199 VGSKVDQMSSVGKLR
+1199 VGSKVDQMSSVGKIR
-1214 QFSPLQYIEGFL
+1214 QFSPLQYIESFL

-1237 VIFIVLFV
+1237 VIFVVLFV

>member
-36 ENTTQKMTVALVNED
+36 ENTTPKMTVALVNED

-87 ESGLKNNNYNMMIV
+87 ENGLKNNNYNMMIV

-116 LPEKLT
+116 IPEKLT

-135 KAEAENTASAILE
+135 KAEAENTASVILE

-161 VIGKLQGA
+161 IIGKLQGA
-169 QDNIGKIIEKGTN
+169 QDNIGKIIEKGN
-182 QTTMY
+182 VQTTMY
-187 KKDVHSPLA
+187 KKDIHSPLA

-207 YTGISVNSFKGF
+207 YTGVSVNSFKGF

-233 NKSNNTYLEG
+233 NKSNSTYLDG
-243 FNNFQKIQTDNN
+243 FNNFQKMQTDNN
-255 LLANNFTNQ
+255 LLANNFINQ
-264 FNQYMSD
+264 FNQYMND
-271 MNSGDVLKQL
+271 MNTGDALKQL

-287 NKIIANQF
+287 NKIISNQF
-295 TLSEKDPNIL
+295 TFSEKEPNIL
-305 ADASTIQKY
+305 TDAAAIQKY
-314 LTDVKKQVS
+314 LADVKKQVS

-367 VRIKKQ
+367 ARIKKQ

-394 PDTTKLQL
+394 PDATKLQL

-420 DPVNKISLGS
+420 DPVNKISLGN

-437 KLYTEGITFS
+437 RLYTEGITFS
-447 DTAKVIKMESSQTL
+447 DTAKVIKMESPQIL
-461 KINIPEE
+461 KIKIPEE
-468 FKLDGSTEALH
+468 FKLDGSTEALY
-479 IDGVDRTSDFLQS
+479 IDDVDRTSDFLQS

-504 GDIKISLHVKLKDPN
+504 GDIKIDLHVKLKDPN

-525 SPVTWQWELS
+525 SPVMWQWELS
-535 GTHKKETSSEKE
+535 GTHKKETSPEKE
-547 EPNKED
+547 KPNKED

-596 NGTGGSPGGGTGT
+596 NGTGG
-609 DNGTGGNP
+609 
-617 GGGTGTDNG
+617 
-626 TGGNPGGGTGTDNG
+626 
-640 TGGNPGGGTGTDNGT
+640 
-655 GGNPGGGTGTDNGT
+655 
-669 GGNPGGGTGTDN
+669 
-681 GTGGNPGGGTGTD
+681 
-694 NGTGGNPGGG
+694 
-704 TGTDNGTGGNPG
+704 
-716 GGTGTD
+716 
-722 NGTGGNPG
+722 
-730 GGTGTDN
+730 
-737 GTGGN
+737 
-742 PGGGTG
+742 
-748 TDNGTGGNPGG
+748 
-759 GTGTDNGTGG
+759 

-778 NGKVIES
+778 NGKVTES

-794 TEVLTKNI
+794 AEVLTKNI
-802 SNVLI
+802 SSVLI

-848 IATEQSLY
+848 IATDQSLY

-871 VSASITSEVKQDMT
+871 VSSSITTEIKQDMS

-890 IDSYQQLIT
+890 INSYQQSIT

-911 LNETMQQATSM
+911 LNGTTQQATSM
-922 NQNLGEYVK
+922 NENLGEYLK

-938 SSLKLAEE
+938 NSLKLVEE
-946 QQVLTTNN
+946 QQVLTTNH
-954 AGEQTAVLSLDSGI
+954 AGEQTAILSLDSGI
-968 KSLTMQ
+968 KSLMMQ
-974 TQSLVESSK
+974 SQSLVESSK

-1011 TIVSKADSL
+1011 TIVSKADLL

-1030 DKAFSKN
+1030 DKSFSKN

-1055 YEFLSSPVQKQNDG
+1055 YDFLASPVQKQNDG
-1069 VIVAGNAFTPYLI
+1069 VIAAGNAFTPYLI

-1098 NQEKKRT
+1098 NQEKKRM
-1105 QSDHFEERFSLI
+1105 QSDHFEEKFSLI

-1127 FGISIVEGISIGVI
+1127 FGISIVEGISIGII

-1155 WIAFITIIMMAFVLV
+1155 WIAFITFIMMAFVLV

-1199 VGSKVDQMSSVGKLR
+1199 VGSKVDQMSSVGKIR
-1214 QFSPLQYIEGFL
+1214 QFSPLQYIESFL

-1237 VIFIVLFV
+1237 VIFVVLFV

>member
-36 ENTTQKMTVALVNED
+36 ENTTPKMTVALVNED

-87 ESGLKNNNYNMMIV
+87 ENGLKNNNYNMMIV

-116 LPEKLT
+116 IPEKLT

-135 KAEAENTASAILE
+135 KAEAENTASVILE

-161 VIGKLQGA
+161 IIGKLQGA
-169 QDNIGKIIEKGTN
+169 QDNIGKIIEKGN
-182 QTTMY
+182 VQTTMY
-187 KKDVHSPLA
+187 KKDIHSPLA

-207 YTGISVNSFKGF
+207 YTGVSVNSFKGF

-233 NKSNNTYLEG
+233 NKSNSTYLDG
-243 FNNFQKIQTDNN
+243 FNNFQKMQTDNN

-264 FNQYMSD
+264 FNQYMND
-271 MNSGDVLKQL
+271 MNTGDALKQL

-287 NKIIANQF
+287 NKSISNQF
-295 TLSEKDPNIL
+295 TFSEKEPNVL
-305 ADASTIQKY
+305 TDASAVQKY
-314 LTDVKKQVS
+314 LADVKKQVS
-323 EYDTELAGKLESDI
+323 EYDTELAGKLEGDI

-367 VRIKKQ
+367 ARIKKQ

-394 PDTTKLQL
+394 PDATKLQL

-420 DPVNKISLGS
+420 DPVNKISLGN

-437 KLYTEGITFS
+437 RLYTERITFS
-447 DTAKVIKMESSQTL
+447 DTAKVIKMESPQIL
-461 KINIPEE
+461 KIKIPEE
-468 FKLDGSTEALH
+468 FKLDGSTEALY
-479 IDGVDRTSDFLQS
+479 IDDVDRTSDFLQS

-504 GDIKISLHVKLKDPN
+504 GDIKIDLHVKLKDPN

-525 SPVTWQWELS
+525 SPVMWQWELS
-535 GTHKKETSSEKE
+535 GTHTKETSPEKEEPNKE

-565 VVHKSQYGIMPLVHS
+565 VVHKSQYGIMPLVHN
-580 AKNPIIKKM
+580 AKKPIIKKM
-589 ENTTGKD
+589 ENTTG
-596 NGTGGSPGGGTGT
+596 NNEGNQGGGTGK

-617 GGGTGTDNG
+617 GGGTGTGNG
-626 TGGNPGGGTGTDNG
+626 TGGNQ
-640 TGGNPGGGTGTDNGT
+640 
-655 GGNPGGGTGTDNGT
+655 
-669 GGNPGGGTGTDN
+669 
-681 GTGGNPGGGTGTD
+681 
-694 NGTGGNPGGG
+694 
-704 TGTDNGTGGNPG
+704 
-716 GGTGTD
+716 
-722 NGTGGNPG
+722 
-730 GGTGTDN
+730 
-737 GTGGN
+737 
-742 PGGGTG
+742 
-748 TDNGTGGNPGG
+748 GG

-785 TTNQVVHQK
+785 TTNQVIHQK
-794 TEVLTKNI
+794 TEKITDI
-802 SNVLI
+802 TSSVLI

-848 IATEQSLY
+848 IATDQSLY

-871 VSASITSEVKQDMT
+871 VSSSITTEIKQDMS

-890 IDSYQQLIT
+890 INSYQQSIT

-911 LNETMQQATSM
+911 LNGTTQQATSM
-922 NQNLGEYVK
+922 NENLGEYVK

-938 SSLKLAEE
+938 NSLKLVEE
-946 QQVLTTNN
+946 QQVVTTNH

-968 KSLTMQ
+968 KSLMMQ
-974 TQSLVESSK
+974 SQSLVESSK

-1011 TIVSKADSL
+1011 TIVSKADLL

-1030 DKAFSKN
+1030 DKSFSKN

-1055 YEFLSSPVQKQNDG
+1055 YDFLASPVQKQNDG

-1098 NQEKKRT
+1098 NQEKKRM
-1105 QSDHFEERFSLI
+1105 QSDHFEEKFSLI

-1127 FGISIVEGISIGVI
+1127 FGISIVEGISIGII

-1155 WIAFITIIMMAFVLV
+1155 WIAFITFIMMAFVLV

-1199 VGSKVDQMSSVGKLR
+1199 VGSKVDQMSSVGKIR
-1214 QFSPLQYIEGFL
+1214 QFSPLQYIESFL

-1237 VIFIVLFV
+1237 VIFVVLFV

>member
-323 EYDTELAGKLESDI
+323 EYDTELAGKLESDMQATI
-337 QETVIKKLKQSMSN
+337 LKRLQKSISN
-351 DGKQEIFINT
+351 DGQHEVVINS

-367 VRIKKQ
+367 IRIKQQ
-373 IENLIA
+373 IENLIT

-384 NMEEIGQSDL
+384 KMEEIVQSDL
-394 PDTTKLQL
+394 PDVTKLQL
-402 QNVIQFTK
+402 KNVIQFTN
-410 KYNKENNFYY
+410 KYNKENNFNY
-420 DPVNKISLGS
+420 DPVNKISLGNS
-430 AIKEVKD
+430 IKEVKESLAKD
-437 KLYTEGITFS
+437 GITFS
-447 DTAKVIKMESSQTL
+447 DTAKVIGMDSSQTM
-461 KINIPEE
+461 NITIPSGFE
-468 FKLDGSTEALH
+468 LYGSTDSLL
-479 IDGVDRTSDFLQS
+479 IDGVDRTSEFKQNGS
-492 EAGEITIAPRNE
+492 IVISARNE
-504 GDIKISLHVKLKDPN
+504 GDLKISLHVKLIDPS

-525 SPVTWQWELS
+525 SPVTWEWKLNGNYE
-535 GTHKKETSSEKE
+535 KETSTGKEEPKKE
-547 EPNKED
+547 EPNKENE
-553 KGTQTENSKVEN
+553 GTKTENSKVEN
-565 VVHKSQYGIMPLVHS
+565 VVNQTQYGIMPLVNTV
-580 AKNPIIKKM
+580 KKPIIQKT
-589 ENTTGKD
+589 EQSN
-596 NGTGGSPGGGTGT
+596 NNPEGGTGT
-609 DNGTGGNP
+609 DNGGNP

-626 TGGNPGGGTGTDNG
+626 GNPGGGTGTDNG
-640 TGGNPGGGTGTDNGT
+640 GNPNQGGGST
-655 GGNPGGGTGTDNGT
+655 
-669 GGNPGGGTGTDN
+669 
-681 GTGGNPGGGTGTD
+681 
-694 NGTGGNPGGG
+694 
-704 TGTDNGTGGNPG
+704 
-716 GGTGTD
+716 
-722 NGTGGNPG
+722 
-730 GGTGTDN
+730 
-737 GTGGN
+737 
-742 PGGGTG
+742 
-748 TDNGTGGNPGG
+748 
-759 GTGTDNGTGG
+759 
-769 NPGGETGTD
+769 
-778 NGKVIES
+778 VIER
-785 TTNQVVHQK
+785 TNNYIVHQK
-794 TEVLTKNI
+794 TEKLTDNT

-807 KEAVD
+807 KEAVE
-812 TVESYQGLMSLYEM
+812 TVQSYQGLLSLYQM
-826 YYGIDLRTKD
+826 YYGIDLRTND
-836 VGPKLEEGSLDA
+836 VGPKLEEGSLDT
-848 IATEQSLY
+848 IATDHSLY
-856 YVLNKQSLIDLISNL
+856 YMLNKQSVIDLISNL
-871 VSASITSEVKQDMT
+871 VSASITSEVKQDMM

>member
-1 MKKFKWSI
+1 M
-9 LLFIILALVLSTGV
+9 FIILALVLSTGV

-36 ENTTQKMTVALVNED
+36 ENATQKMTVALVNED

-565 VVHKSQYGIMPLVHS
+565 VVHKSQYGIMPLVHN
-580 AKNPIIKKM
+580 AKTPIIQKT
-589 ENTTGKD
+589 EQGNND
-596 NGTGGSPGGGTGT
+596 NGGTSEGGTGTDPGGNPGGGTGT
-609 DNGTGGNP
+609 DPGGNPGGGTGTDPGGNP

-626 TGGNPGGGTGTDNG
+626 GNSKT
-640 TGGNPGGGTGTDNGT
+640 
-655 GGNPGGGTGTDNGT
+655 
-669 GGNPGGGTGTDN
+669 
-681 GTGGNPGGGTGTD
+681 
-694 NGTGGNPGGG
+694 
-704 TGTDNGTGGNPG
+704 
-716 GGTGTD
+716 
-722 NGTGGNPG
+722 
-730 GGTGTDN
+730 
-737 GTGGN
+737 
-742 PGGGTG
+742 
-748 TDNGTGGNPGG
+748 
-759 GTGTDNGTGG
+759 
-769 NPGGETGTD
+769 
-778 NGKVIES
+778 IES

-836 VGPKLEEGSLDA
+836 VGPKLEEGSLDT

-1127 FGISIVEGISIGVI
+1127 FGISIVEGISIGII

>member
-36 ENTTQKMTVALVNED
+36 ENTTPKMTVALVNED

-87 ESGLKNNNYNMMIV
+87 ENGLKNNNYNMMIV

-116 LPEKLT
+116 IPEKLT

-135 KAEAENTASAILE
+135 KAEAENTASVILE

-161 VIGKLQGA
+161 IIGKLQGA
-169 QDNIGKIIEKGTN
+169 QDNIGKIIEKGN
-182 QTTMY
+182 VQTTMY
-187 KKDVHSPLA
+187 KKDIHSPLA

-207 YTGISVNSFKGF
+207 YTGVSVNSFKGF

-233 NKSNNTYLEG
+233 NKSNSTYLDG
-243 FNNFQKIQTDNN
+243 FNNFQKMQTDNN
-255 LLANNFTNQ
+255 LLANNFINQ
-264 FNQYMSD
+264 FNQYMND
-271 MNSGDVLKQL
+271 MNTGDALKQL

-287 NKIIANQF
+287 NKIISNQF
-295 TLSEKDPNIL
+295 TFSEKEPNIL
-305 ADASTIQKY
+305 TDAAAIQKY
-314 LTDVKKQVS
+314 LADVKKQVS

-367 VRIKKQ
+367 ARIKKQ

-394 PDTTKLQL
+394 PDATKLQL

-420 DPVNKISLGS
+420 DPVNKISLGN

-437 KLYTEGITFS
+437 RLYTEGITFS
-447 DTAKVIKMESSQTL
+447 DTAKVIKMESPQIL
-461 KINIPEE
+461 KIKIPEE
-468 FKLDGSTEALH
+468 FKLDGSTEALY
-479 IDGVDRTSDFLQS
+479 IDDVDRTSDFLQS

-504 GDIKISLHVKLKDPN
+504 GDIKIDLHVKLKDPN

-525 SPVTWQWELS
+525 SPVMWQWELS
-535 GTHKKETSSEKE
+535 GTHKKETSPEKE
-547 EPNKED
+547 KPNKED

-596 NGTGGSPGGGTGT
+596 NGTGG
-609 DNGTGGNP
+609 
-617 GGGTGTDNG
+617 
-626 TGGNPGGGTGTDNG
+626 
-640 TGGNPGGGTGTDNGT
+640 
-655 GGNPGGGTGTDNGT
+655 
-669 GGNPGGGTGTDN
+669 
-681 GTGGNPGGGTGTD
+681 
-694 NGTGGNPGGG
+694 
-704 TGTDNGTGGNPG
+704 
-716 GGTGTD
+716 
-722 NGTGGNPG
+722 
-730 GGTGTDN
+730 
-737 GTGGN
+737 
-742 PGGGTG
+742 
-748 TDNGTGGNPGG
+748 NPGG

-778 NGKVIES
+778 NGKVTES

-794 TEVLTKNI
+794 AEVLTKNI
-802 SNVLI
+802 SSVLI

-848 IATEQSLY
+848 IATDQSLY

-871 VSASITSEVKQDMT
+871 VSSSITTEIKQDMS

-890 IDSYQQLIT
+890 INSYQQSIT

-911 LNETMQQATSM
+911 LNGTTQQATSM
-922 NQNLGEYVK
+922 NENLGEYLK

-938 SSLKLAEE
+938 NSLKLVEE
-946 QQVLTTNN
+946 QQVLTTNH
-954 AGEQTAVLSLDSGI
+954 AGEQTAILSLDSGI
-968 KSLTMQ
+968 KSLMMQ
-974 TQSLVESSK
+974 SQSLVESSK

-1011 TIVSKADSL
+1011 TIVSKADLL

-1030 DKAFSKN
+1030 DKSFSKN

-1055 YEFLSSPVQKQNDG
+1055 YDFLASPVQKQNDG
-1069 VIVAGNAFTPYLI
+1069 VIAAGNAFTPYLI

-1098 NQEKKRT
+1098 NQEKKRM
-1105 QSDHFEERFSLI
+1105 QSDHFEEKFSLI

-1127 FGISIVEGISIGVI
+1127 FGISIVEGISIGII

-1155 WIAFITIIMMAFVLV
+1155 WIAFITFIMMAFVLV

-1179 MVGMFILLV
+1179 MVGMFLLLV

-1199 VGSKVDQMSSVGKLR
+1199 VGSKVDQMSSVGKIR
-1214 QFSPLQYIEGFL
+1214 QFSPLQYIESFL

-1237 VIFIVLFV
+1237 VIFVVLFV

>member
-36 ENTTQKMTVALVNED
+36 ENTTPKMTVALVNED

-87 ESGLKNNNYNMMIV
+87 ENGLKNNNYNMMIV

-116 LPEKLT
+116 IPEKLT

-135 KAEAENTASAILE
+135 KAEAENTASVILE

-161 VIGKLQGA
+161 IIGKLQGA
-169 QDNIGKIIEKGTN
+169 QDNIGKIIEKGN
-182 QTTMY
+182 VQTTMY
-187 KKDVHSPLA
+187 KKDIHSPLA

-207 YTGISVNSFKGF
+207 YTGVSVNSFKGF

-233 NKSNNTYLEG
+233 NKSNSTYLDG
-243 FNNFQKIQTDNN
+243 FNNFQKMQTDNN

-264 FNQYMSD
+264 FNQYMND
-271 MNSGDVLKQL
+271 MNTGDALKQL

-287 NKIIANQF
+287 NKIISNQF
-295 TLSEKDPNIL
+295 TFSEKEPNIL
-305 ADASTIQKY
+305 TDAAAIQKY
-314 LTDVKKQVS
+314 LADVKKQVS

-367 VRIKKQ
+367 ARIKKQ

-420 DPVNKISLGS
+420 DPVNKISLGN

-437 KLYTEGITFS
+437 RLYTEGITFS
-447 DTAKVIKMESSQTL
+447 DTAKVIKMESAQTL
-461 KINIPEE
+461 KISIPEE
-468 FKLDGSTEALH
+468 FKLDGSTGFLH
-479 IDGVDRTSDFLQS
+479 IDGEDRTSDFLQS

-504 GDIKISLHVKLKDPN
+504 GDIKIDLHVKLKDPN

-525 SPVTWQWELS
+525 SPVMWQWELS
-535 GTHKKETSSEKE
+535 GTHKKETSPEKE
-547 EPNKED
+547 KPNKED

-565 VVHKSQYGIMPLVHS
+565 VVHKSQYGIMPLVHN
-580 AKNPIIKKM
+580 AKTPIIKKM
-589 ENTTGKD
+589 ENTTG
-596 NGTGGSPGGGTGT
+596 NNGGSQEGGSGTGNGGNQEGGSGTGNGGNQEGGTGT
-609 DNGTGGNP
+609 GNGGNQEGGSGTGNGGNQE
-617 GGGTGTDNG
+617 GGSGTGNGGNQEGGSGTGNGGNQEGGSGTGNGGNQEGGSGTGNGGNQEGGSGTGNGGNQEGGSGTGNGGNQEGGTGTGNEGNQNQGDNS
-626 TGGNPGGGTGTDNG
+626 TT
-640 TGGNPGGGTGTDNGT
+640 
-655 GGNPGGGTGTDNGT
+655 
-669 GGNPGGGTGTDN
+669 
-681 GTGGNPGGGTGTD
+681 
-694 NGTGGNPGGG
+694 
-704 TGTDNGTGGNPG
+704 
-716 GGTGTD
+716 
-722 NGTGGNPG
+722 
-730 GGTGTDN
+730 
-737 GTGGN
+737 
-742 PGGGTG
+742 
-748 TDNGTGGNPGG
+748 
-759 GTGTDNGTGG
+759 
-769 NPGGETGTD
+769 
-778 NGKVIES
+778 IES

-794 TEVLTKNI
+794 AEVLTKNI
-802 SNVLI
+802 SSVLI

-848 IATEQSLY
+848 IATDQSLY

-871 VSASITSEVKQDMT
+871 VSSSITTEIKQDMS

-890 IDSYQQLIT
+890 INSYQQSIT

-911 LNETMQQATSM
+911 LNGTTQQATSM
-922 NQNLGEYVK
+922 NENLGEYLK

-938 SSLKLAEE
+938 NSLKLVEE
-946 QQVLTTNN
+946 QQVLTTNH
-954 AGEQTAVLSLDSGI
+954 AGEQTAILSLDSGI
-968 KSLTMQ
+968 KSLMMQ
-974 TQSLVESSK
+974 SQSLVESSK

-1011 TIVSKADSL
+1011 TIVSKADLL

-1030 DKAFSKN
+1030 DKSFSKN

-1055 YEFLSSPVQKQNDG
+1055 YDFLASPVQKQNDG

-1098 NQEKKRT
+1098 NQEKKRM
-1105 QSDHFEERFSLI
+1105 QSDHFEEKFSLI

-1127 FGISIVEGISIGVI
+1127 FGISIVEGISIGII

-1155 WIAFITIIMMAFVLV
+1155 WIAFITFIMMAFVLV

-1199 VGSKVDQMSSVGKLR
+1199 VGSKVDQMSSVGKIR
-1214 QFSPLQYIEGFL
+1214 QFSPLQYIESFL

-1237 VIFIVLFV
+1237 VIFVVLFV

>member
-9 LLFIILALVLSTGV
+9 LLFIILALVLSTGI

-36 ENTTQKMTVALVNED
+36 ENTTPKMTVALVNED

-169 QDNIGKIIEKGTN
+169 QDNIGKIIEKGIN

-226 GQALDEG
+226 GQALEEG

-243 FNNFQKIQTDNN
+243 FNNFQKMQTDNN

-271 MNSGDVLKQL
+271 MNSGDTLKQL

-305 ADASTIQKY
+305 ADASAIQKY

-337 QETVIKKLKQSMSN
+337 QATILKRLQKSISN
-351 DGKQEIFINT
+351 DGQHEVVINS

-367 VRIKKQ
+367 LRIKQQ

-384 NMEEIGQSDL
+384 NMEEIVQSDL
-394 PDTTKLQL
+394 PDVTKLQL
-402 QNVIQFTK
+402 KNVIQFTN
-410 KYNKENNFYY
+410 KYNKENNFNY
-420 DPVNKISLGS
+420 DPVNKISLGNS
-430 AIKEVKD
+430 IKKVKESLAKD
-437 KLYTEGITFS
+437 GITFS
-447 DTAKVIKMESSQTL
+447 DTAKVIGMDSSQTM
-461 KINIPEE
+461 NITIPSGFE
-468 FKLDGSTEALH
+468 LYGNTDSLL
-479 IDGVDRTSDFLQS
+479 IDGVDRTSEFLQNGAVAIS
-492 EAGEITIAPRNE
+492 ARNE
-504 GDIKISLHVKLKDPN
+504 GDLKISLHVKLVDPS

-525 SPVTWQWELS
+525 SPVTWEWKLNGNYE
-535 GTHKKETSSEKE
+535 KETSTGKEEPKKE
-547 EPNKED
+547 EPNKKNE
-553 KGTQTENSKVEN
+553 GTKTENRKVEN
-565 VVHKSQYGIMPLVHS
+565 VFHKTQYGIMPLVNTVN
-580 AKNPIIKKM
+580 KPIIQKT
-589 ENTTGKD
+589 EQSNNTEG
-596 NGTGGSPGGGTGT
+596 NPGGGTGT
-609 DNGTGGNP
+609 DNGNGGNP

-626 TGGNPGGGTGTDNG
+626 NGGNQNQGGGST
-640 TGGNPGGGTGTDNGT
+640 
-655 GGNPGGGTGTDNGT
+655 
-669 GGNPGGGTGTDN
+669 
-681 GTGGNPGGGTGTD
+681 
-694 NGTGGNPGGG
+694 
-704 TGTDNGTGGNPG
+704 
-716 GGTGTD
+716 
-722 NGTGGNPG
+722 
-730 GGTGTDN
+730 
-737 GTGGN
+737 
-742 PGGGTG
+742 
-748 TDNGTGGNPGG
+748 
-759 GTGTDNGTGG
+759 
-769 NPGGETGTD
+769 
-778 NGKVIES
+778 VIER
-785 TTNQVVHQK
+785 TNNHVVHQK
-794 TEVLTKNI
+794 TEKLTDNT

-807 KEAVD
+807 KEAVE
-812 TVESYQGLMSLYEM
+812 TVQSYQGLMSLYQV
-826 YYGIDLRTKD
+826 YYGIDLRTND

-848 IATEQSLY
+848 IATDHSLY
-856 YVLNKQSLIDLISNL
+856 YMLNKQSVIDLISNL
-871 VSASITSEVKQDMT
+871 VSASITSEVKQDMM

-899 SADQNSMLLAEK
+899 SADQNSILLAEK

-922 NQNLGEYVK
+922 NQNLGEYLK

-997 QINGQAKEIQDSGT
+997 QINGQAKEIQESGT

-1055 YEFLSSPVQKQNDG
+1055 YDFLASPVQKQNDG

-1127 FGISIVEGISIGVI
+1127 FGISIVEGISIGII

-1199 VGSKVDQMSSVGKLR
+1199 VGSKVDQMSSVGKMR

>member
-23 SYLALNQNVKKAN
+23 SYLALNQNVKKSN

-596 NGTGGSPGGGTGT
+596 NGTGG
-609 DNGTGGNP
+609 
-617 GGGTGTDNG
+617 
-626 TGGNPGGGTGTDNG
+626 
-640 TGGNPGGGTGTDNGT
+640 
-655 GGNPGGGTGTDNGT
+655 
-669 GGNPGGGTGTDN
+669 
-681 GTGGNPGGGTGTD
+681 
-694 NGTGGNPGGG
+694 
-704 TGTDNGTGGNPG
+704 
-716 GGTGTD
+716 
-722 NGTGGNPG
+722 
-730 GGTGTDN
+730 
-737 GTGGN
+737 
-742 PGGGTG
+742 
-748 TDNGTGGNPGG
+748 
-759 GTGTDNGTGG
+759 

>member
-1 MKKFKWSI
+1 M
-9 LLFIILALVLSTGV
+9 FIILALVLSTGV

-36 ENTTQKMTVALVNED
+36 ENTTPKMTVALVNED

-87 ESGLKNNNYNMMIV
+87 ENGLKNNNYNMMIV

-116 LPEKLT
+116 IPEKLT

-135 KAEAENTASAILE
+135 KAEAENTASVILE

-161 VIGKLQGA
+161 IIGKLQGA
-169 QDNIGKIIEKGTN
+169 QDNIGKIIEKGN
-182 QTTMY
+182 VQTTMY
-187 KKDVHSPLA
+187 KKDIHSPLA

-207 YTGISVNSFKGF
+207 YTGVSVNSFKGF

-233 NKSNNTYLEG
+233 NKSNSTYLDG
-243 FNNFQKIQTDNN
+243 FNNFQKMQTDNN

-264 FNQYMSD
+264 FNQYMND
-271 MNSGDVLKQL
+271 MNTGDALKQL

-287 NKIIANQF
+287 NKIISNQF
-295 TLSEKDPNIL
+295 TFSEKEPNIL
-305 ADASTIQKY
+305 TDAAAIQKY
-314 LTDVKKQVS
+314 LADVKKQVS

-367 VRIKKQ
+367 ARIKKQ

-394 PDTTKLQL
+394 PDATKLQL

-420 DPVNKISLGS
+420 DPVNKISLGN

-437 KLYTEGITFS
+437 RLYTEGITFS
-447 DTAKVIKMESSQTL
+447 DTAKVIKMESPQIL
-461 KINIPEE
+461 KISIPEE
-468 FKLDGSTEALH
+468 FELYGSTEALK
-479 IDGVDRTSDFLQS
+479 IDDVDYTSMFL
-492 EAGEITIAPRNE
+492 EKNGEITIPPRNE
-504 GDIKISLHVKLKDPN
+504 GDIKINLNVKLKDPN

-525 SPVTWQWELS
+525 SPVMWQWELS
-535 GTHKKETSSEKE
+535 GTHKKETSPEKE
-547 EPNKED
+547 KPNKED

-596 NGTGGSPGGGTGT
+596 NGTGG
-609 DNGTGGNP
+609 NP
-617 GGGTGTDNG
+617 GGGTGK
-626 TGGNPGGGTGTDNG
+626 
-640 TGGNPGGGTGTDNGT
+640 
-655 GGNPGGGTGTDNGT
+655 
-669 GGNPGGGTGTDN
+669 
-681 GTGGNPGGGTGTD
+681 
-694 NGTGGNPGGG
+694 
-704 TGTDNGTGGNPG
+704 
-716 GGTGTD
+716 
-722 NGTGGNPG
+722 
-730 GGTGTDN
+730 DN

-778 NGKVIES
+778 NGKVTES

-794 TEVLTKNI
+794 AEVLTKNI
-802 SNVLI
+802 SSVLI

-848 IATEQSLY
+848 IATDQSLY
-856 YVLNKQSLIDLISNL
+856 HVLNKQSLIDLISNL
-871 VSASITSEVKQDMT
+871 VSSSITTEIKQDMS

-890 IDSYQQLIT
+890 INSYQQSIT

-911 LNETMQQATSM
+911 LNGTTQQATSM
-922 NQNLGEYVK
+922 NENLGEYLK

-938 SSLKLAEE
+938 NSLKLVEE
-946 QQVLTTNN
+946 QQVLTTNH
-954 AGEQTAVLSLDSGI
+954 AGEQTAILSLDSGI
-968 KSLTMQ
+968 KSLMMQ
-974 TQSLVESSK
+974 SQSLVESSK

-1011 TIVSKADSL
+1011 TIVSKADLL

-1030 DKAFSKN
+1030 DKSFSKN

-1055 YEFLSSPVQKQNDG
+1055 YDFLASPVQKQNDG

-1098 NQEKKRT
+1098 NQEKKRM
-1105 QSDHFEERFSLI
+1105 QSDHFEEKFSLI

-1127 FGISIVEGISIGVI
+1127 FGISIVEGISIGII

-1155 WIAFITIIMMAFVLV
+1155 WIAFITFIMIAFVLV

-1199 VGSKVDQMSSVGKLR
+1199 VGSKVDQMSSVGKIR
-1214 QFSPLQYIEGFL
+1214 QFSPLQYIESFL

-1237 VIFIVLFV
+1237 VIFVVLFV

>member
-9 LLFIILALVLSTGV
+9 LLFIILALVLSTGI

-36 ENTTQKMTVALVNED
+36 ENTTPKMTVALVNED

-323 EYDTELAGKLESDI
+323 EYDTELAEKLESDMQATI
-337 QETVIKKLKQSMSN
+337 LKRLQKSISN
-351 DGKQEIFINT
+351 DGQHEVVINS

-367 VRIKKQ
+367 IRIKQQ
-373 IENLIA
+373 IENLIT
-379 KLPSL
+379 KLPSM
-384 NMEEIGQSDL
+384 NMEEIVQSDL
-394 PDTTKLQL
+394 PDVTKVQL
-402 QNVIQFTK
+402 KNVIQFTN
-410 KYNKENNFYY
+410 KYNKENNFNY
-420 DPVNKISLGS
+420 DPVNKISLGIS
-430 AIKEVKD
+430 IKEVKESLAKD
-437 KLYTEGITFS
+437 GITFS
-447 DTAKVIKMESSQTL
+447 DTAKVIGMDSSQTM
-461 KINIPEE
+461 NITIPSGFE
-468 FKLDGSTEALH
+468 LYGSTDSLL
-479 IDGVDRTSDFLQS
+479 IDGVDRTSEFKQNGS
-492 EAGEITIAPRNE
+492 IVISARNE
-504 GDIKISLHVKLKDPN
+504 GDLKISLHVKLIDPN

-525 SPVTWQWELS
+525 SPVTWEWKLNGNYE
-535 GTHKKETSSEKE
+535 KETSTGKEEPKKE
-547 EPNKED
+547 EPNKENE
-553 KGTQTENSKVEN
+553 GTKTGNNKVEN
-565 VVHKSQYGIMPLVHS
+565 VVNKTQYGIMPLVNTV
-580 AKNPIIKKM
+580 KKPIIQKT
-589 ENTTGKD
+589 EQSN
-596 NGTGGSPGGGTGT
+596 NNPEGGTGT
-609 DNGTGGNP
+609 DNGGNP

-626 TGGNPGGGTGTDNG
+626 GNQNQGGGST
-640 TGGNPGGGTGTDNGT
+640 
-655 GGNPGGGTGTDNGT
+655 
-669 GGNPGGGTGTDN
+669 
-681 GTGGNPGGGTGTD
+681 
-694 NGTGGNPGGG
+694 
-704 TGTDNGTGGNPG
+704 
-716 GGTGTD
+716 
-722 NGTGGNPG
+722 
-730 GGTGTDN
+730 
-737 GTGGN
+737 
-742 PGGGTG
+742 
-748 TDNGTGGNPGG
+748 
-759 GTGTDNGTGG
+759 
-769 NPGGETGTD
+769 
-778 NGKVIES
+778 VIER
-785 TTNQVVHQK
+785 TNNYIVHQK
-794 TEVLTKNI
+794 TEKLTNNT

-807 KEAVD
+807 KEAVE
-812 TVESYQGLMSLYEM
+812 TVQSYQGLMSLYQV
-826 YYGIDLRTKD
+826 YYGIDLRTND

-848 IATEQSLY
+848 IATDHSLY
-856 YVLNKQSLIDLISNL
+856 YMLNKQSVIDLISNL
-871 VSASITSEVKQDMT
+871 VSASITSEVKQDMM

-938 SSLKLAEE
+938 SSLKLVEE

-1105 QSDHFEERFSLI
+1105 QADHFEERFSLI

-1127 FGISIVEGISIGVI
+1127 FGISIVEGISIGII

-1237 VIFIVLFV
+1237 IIFIVLFV

>member
-36 ENTTQKMTVALVNED
+36 ENTTPKMTVALVNED

-87 ESGLKNNNYNMMIV
+87 ENGLKNNNYNMMIV

-116 LPEKLT
+116 IPEKLT

-135 KAEAENTASAILE
+135 KAEAENTASVILE

-161 VIGKLQGA
+161 IIGKLQGA
-169 QDNIGKIIEKGTN
+169 QDNIGKIIEKGN
-182 QTTMY
+182 VQTTMY
-187 KKDVHSPLA
+187 KKDIHSPLA

-207 YTGISVNSFKGF
+207 YTGVSVNSFKGF

-233 NKSNNTYLEG
+233 NKSNSTYLDG
-243 FNNFQKIQTDNN
+243 FNNFQKMQTDNN

-264 FNQYMSD
+264 FNQYMND
-271 MNSGDVLKQL
+271 MNTGDALKQL

-287 NKIIANQF
+287 NKSISNQF
-295 TLSEKDPNIL
+295 TFSEKEPNIL
-305 ADASTIQKY
+305 TDAAAIQKY
-314 LTDVKKQVS
+314 LADVKKQVS

-367 VRIKKQ
+367 ARIKKQ

-420 DPVNKISLGS
+420 DPVNKISLGN

-437 KLYTEGITFS
+437 RLYTEGITFS
-447 DTAKVIKMESSQTL
+447 DTAKVIKMESPQIL
-461 KINIPEE
+461 KISIPEE
-468 FKLDGSTEALH
+468 FELYGSTEALK
-479 IDGVDRTSDFLQS
+479 IDDVDYTSMFL
-492 EAGEITIAPRNE
+492 EKNGEITIPPRNE
-504 GDIKISLHVKLKDPN
+504 GDIKINLNVKLKDPN

-525 SPVTWQWELS
+525 SPVMWQWELS
-535 GTHKKETSSEKE
+535 GTHKKETSPEKE
-547 EPNKED
+547 KPNKED

-596 NGTGGSPGGGTGT
+596 NGTGGNPGGGTGK

-640 TGGNPGGGTGTDNGT
+640 TGGNPGGGTGKDN
-655 GGNPGGGTGTDNGT
+655 
-669 GGNPGGGTGTDN
+669 
-681 GTGGNPGGGTGTD
+681 GTGTD

-778 NGKVIES
+778 NGKVTES

-794 TEVLTKNI
+794 AEVLTKNI
-802 SNVLI
+802 SSVLI

-848 IATEQSLY
+848 IATDQSLY

-871 VSASITSEVKQDMT
+871 VSSSITTEIKQDMS

-890 IDSYQQLIT
+890 INSYQQSIT

-911 LNETMQQATSM
+911 LNGTTQQATSM
-922 NQNLGEYVK
+922 NENLGEYLK

-938 SSLKLAEE
+938 NSLKLVEE
-946 QQVLTTNN
+946 QQVLTTNH
-954 AGEQTAVLSLDSGI
+954 AGEQTAILSLDSGI
-968 KSLTMQ
+968 KSLMMQ
-974 TQSLVESSK
+974 SQSLVESSK

-1011 TIVSKADSL
+1011 TIVSKADLL

-1030 DKAFSKN
+1030 DKSFSKN

-1055 YEFLSSPVQKQNDG
+1055 YDFLASPVQKQNDG

-1098 NQEKKRT
+1098 NQEKKRM
-1105 QSDHFEERFSLI
+1105 QSDHFEEKFSLI

-1127 FGISIVEGISIGVI
+1127 FGISIVEGISIGII

-1155 WIAFITIIMMAFVLV
+1155 WIAFITFIMMAFVLV

-1199 VGSKVDQMSSVGKLR
+1199 VGSKVDQMSSVGKIR
-1214 QFSPLQYIEGFL
+1214 QFSPLQYIESFL

-1237 VIFIVLFV
+1237 VIFVVLFV

>member
-36 ENTTQKMTVALVNED
+36 ENTTPKMTVALVNED

-87 ESGLKNNNYNMMIV
+87 ENGLKNNNYNMMIV

-116 LPEKLT
+116 IPEKLT

-135 KAEAENTASAILE
+135 KAEAENTASVILE

-161 VIGKLQGA
+161 IIGKLQGA
-169 QDNIGKIIEKGTN
+169 QDNIGKIIEKGN
-182 QTTMY
+182 VQTTMY
-187 KKDVHSPLA
+187 KKDIHSPLA

-207 YTGISVNSFKGF
+207 YTGVSVNSFKGF

-233 NKSNNTYLEG
+233 NKSNSTYLDG
-243 FNNFQKIQTDNN
+243 FNNFQKMQTDNN

-264 FNQYMSD
+264 FNQYMND
-271 MNSGDVLKQL
+271 MNTGDALKQL

-287 NKIIANQF
+287 NKIISNQF
-295 TLSEKDPNIL
+295 TFSEKEPNIL
-305 ADASTIQKY
+305 TDAAAIQKY
-314 LTDVKKQVS
+314 LADVKKQVS

-367 VRIKKQ
+367 ARIKKQ

-394 PDTTKLQL
+394 PDATKLQL

-420 DPVNKISLGS
+420 DPVNKISLGN

-437 KLYTEGITFS
+437 RLYTEGITFS
-447 DTAKVIKMESSQTL
+447 DTAKVIKMESPQIL
-461 KINIPEE
+461 KIKIPEE
-468 FKLDGSTEALH
+468 FKLDGSTGFLH
-479 IDGVDRTSDFLQS
+479 IDGEDRTSDFLQS

-504 GDIKISLHVKLKDPN
+504 GDIKIDLHVKLKDPN

-525 SPVTWQWELS
+525 SPVMWQWELS
-535 GTHKKETSSEKE
+535 GTHKKETSPEKE
-547 EPNKED
+547 KPNKED

-580 AKNPIIKKM
+580 AKTPIIKKM
-589 ENTTGKD
+589 ENTTG
-596 NGTGGSPGGGTGT
+596 NNGGSQEGGSGTGNGGNQEGGSGTGNGGNQEGGTGT
-609 DNGTGGNP
+609 GNGGNQEGGSGTGNGGNQE
-617 GGGTGTDNG
+617 GGSGTGNGGNQEGGSGTGNGGNQEGGSGTGNGGNQGGGSGTGNGGNQEGGSGTGNGGNQEGGSGTGNGGNQEGGSGTGNGGNQEGGTGTGNEGNQNQGDNS
-626 TGGNPGGGTGTDNG
+626 TT
-640 TGGNPGGGTGTDNGT
+640 
-655 GGNPGGGTGTDNGT
+655 
-669 GGNPGGGTGTDN
+669 
-681 GTGGNPGGGTGTD
+681 
-694 NGTGGNPGGG
+694 
-704 TGTDNGTGGNPG
+704 
-716 GGTGTD
+716 
-722 NGTGGNPG
+722 
-730 GGTGTDN
+730 
-737 GTGGN
+737 
-742 PGGGTG
+742 
-748 TDNGTGGNPGG
+748 
-759 GTGTDNGTGG
+759 
-769 NPGGETGTD
+769 
-778 NGKVIES
+778 IES

-794 TEVLTKNI
+794 AEVLTKNI
-802 SNVLI
+802 SSVLI

-848 IATEQSLY
+848 IATDQSLY

-871 VSASITSEVKQDMT
+871 VSSSITTEIKQDMS

-890 IDSYQQLIT
+890 INSYQQSIT

-911 LNETMQQATSM
+911 LNGTTQQATSM
-922 NQNLGEYVK
+922 NENLGEYVK

-938 SSLKLAEE
+938 NSLKLVEE
-946 QQVLTTNN
+946 QQVLTTNH
-954 AGEQTAVLSLDSGI
+954 AGEQTAILSLDSGI
-968 KSLTMQ
+968 KSLMMQ
-974 TQSLVESSK
+974 SQSLVESSK

-1011 TIVSKADSL
+1011 TIVSKADLL

-1030 DKAFSKN
+1030 DKSFSKN

-1055 YEFLSSPVQKQNDG
+1055 YDFLASPVQKQNDG
-1069 VIVAGNAFTPYLI
+1069 VIAAGNAFTPYLI

-1098 NQEKKRT
+1098 NQEKKRM
-1105 QSDHFEERFSLI
+1105 QSDHFEEKFSLI

-1127 FGISIVEGISIGVI
+1127 FGISIVEGISIGII

-1155 WIAFITIIMMAFVLV
+1155 WIAFITFIMMAFVLV

-1199 VGSKVDQMSSVGKLR
+1199 VGSKVDQMSSVGKIR
-1214 QFSPLQYIEGFL
+1214 QFSPLQYIESFL

-1237 VIFIVLFV
+1237 VIFVVLFV

>member
-36 ENTTQKMTVALVNED
+36 ENTTPKMTVALVNED

-87 ESGLKNNNYNMMIV
+87 ENGLKNNNYNMMIV

-116 LPEKLT
+116 IPEKLT

-135 KAEAENTASAILE
+135 KAEAENTASVILE

-161 VIGKLQGA
+161 IIGKLQGA
-169 QDNIGKIIEKGTN
+169 QDNIGKIIEKGN
-182 QTTMY
+182 VQTTMY
-187 KKDVHSPLA
+187 KKDIHSPLA

-207 YTGISVNSFKGF
+207 YTGVSVNSFKGF

-233 NKSNNTYLEG
+233 NKSNSTYLDG
-243 FNNFQKIQTDNN
+243 FNNFQKMQTDNN

-264 FNQYMSD
+264 FNQYMND
-271 MNSGDVLKQL
+271 MNTGDALKQL

-287 NKIIANQF
+287 NKIISNQF
-295 TLSEKDPNIL
+295 TFSEKEPNIL
-305 ADASTIQKY
+305 TDAAAIQKY
-314 LTDVKKQVS
+314 LADVKKQVS

-394 PDTTKLQL
+394 PDATKLQL

-410 KYNKENNFYY
+410 KYNQENNFYY
-420 DPVNKISLGS
+420 DPVNKISLGN

-437 KLYTEGITFS
+437 RLYTEGITFS
-447 DTAKVIKMESSQTL
+447 DTAKVIKMESAQTL
-461 KINIPEE
+461 KISIPEE
-468 FKLDGSTEALH
+468 FELYGSTEALK
-479 IDGVDRTSDFLQS
+479 IDDVDYTSMFL
-492 EAGEITIAPRNE
+492 EKNGEITIPPRNE
-504 GDIKISLHVKLKDPN
+504 GDIKINLNVKLKDPN

-525 SPVTWQWELS
+525 SPVMWQWELS
-535 GTHKKETSSEKE
+535 GTHKPEKE
-547 EPNKED
+547 KPNKED

-565 VVHKSQYGIMPLVHS
+565 VVHKSQYGIMPLVHN
-580 AKNPIIKKM
+580 AKTPIIKKM
-589 ENTTGKD
+589 ENTTG
-596 NGTGGSPGGGTGT
+596 NNEGSQGGGTGK
-609 DNGTGGNP
+609 
-617 GGGTGTDNG
+617 
-626 TGGNPGGGTGTDNG
+626 
-640 TGGNPGGGTGTDNGT
+640 
-655 GGNPGGGTGTDNGT
+655 
-669 GGNPGGGTGTDN
+669 
-681 GTGGNPGGGTGTD
+681 
-694 NGTGGNPGGG
+694 
-704 TGTDNGTGGNPG
+704 
-716 GGTGTD
+716 
-722 NGTGGNPG
+722 
-730 GGTGTDN
+730 
-737 GTGGN
+737 
-742 PGGGTG
+742 
-748 TDNGTGGNPGG
+748 DNGTGGNPGG

-778 NGKVIES
+778 NGKVTES

-794 TEVLTKNI
+794 AEVLTKNI
-802 SNVLI
+802 SSVLI

-848 IATEQSLY
+848 IATDQSLY

-871 VSASITSEVKQDMT
+871 VSSSITTEIKQDMS

-890 IDSYQQLIT
+890 INSYQQSIT

-911 LNETMQQATSM
+911 LNGTTQQATSM
-922 NQNLGEYVK
+922 NENLGEYVK

-938 SSLKLAEE
+938 NSLKLVEE
-946 QQVLTTNN
+946 QQVLTTNH

-968 KSLTMQ
+968 KSLMMQ
-974 TQSLVESSK
+974 SQSLVESSK

-1011 TIVSKADSL
+1011 TIVSKADLL

-1030 DKAFSKN
+1030 DKSFSKN

-1055 YEFLSSPVQKQNDG
+1055 YDFLASPVQKQNDG

-1098 NQEKKRT
+1098 NQEKKRM
-1105 QSDHFEERFSLI
+1105 QSDHFEEKFSLI

-1127 FGISIVEGISIGVI
+1127 FGISIVEGISIGII

-1155 WIAFITIIMMAFVLV
+1155 WIAFITFIMMAFVLV

-1199 VGSKVDQMSSVGKLR
+1199 VGSKVDQMSSVGKIR
-1214 QFSPLQYIEGFL
+1214 QFSPLQYIESFL

-1237 VIFIVLFV
+1237 VIFVVLFV

>member
-36 ENTTQKMTVALVNED
+36 ENTTPKMTVALVNED

-87 ESGLKNNNYNMMIV
+87 ENGLKNNNYNMMIV

-116 LPEKLT
+116 IPEKLT

-135 KAEAENTASAILE
+135 KAEAENTASVILE

-161 VIGKLQGA
+161 IIGKLQGA
-169 QDNIGKIIEKGTN
+169 QDNIGKIIEKGN
-182 QTTMY
+182 VQTTMY
-187 KKDVHSPLA
+187 KKDIHSPLA

-207 YTGISVNSFKGF
+207 YTGVSVNSFKGF

-233 NKSNNTYLEG
+233 NKSNSTYLDG
-243 FNNFQKIQTDNN
+243 FNNFQKMQTDNN

-264 FNQYMSD
+264 FNQYMND
-271 MNSGDVLKQL
+271 MNTGDALKQL

-287 NKIIANQF
+287 NKSISNQF
-295 TLSEKDPNIL
+295 TFSEKEPNIL
-305 ADASTIQKY
+305 TDASAVQKY
-314 LTDVKKQVS
+314 LADVKKQVS

-367 VRIKKQ
+367 ARIKKQ

-394 PDTTKLQL
+394 PDATKLQL

-420 DPVNKISLGS
+420 DPVNKISLGN

-437 KLYTEGITFS
+437 RLYTERITFS
-447 DTAKVIKMESSQTL
+447 DTAKVIKMESPQIL
-461 KINIPEE
+461 KIKIPEE
-468 FKLDGSTEALH
+468 FKLDGSTEALY
-479 IDGVDRTSDFLQS
+479 IDDVDRTSDFLQS

-504 GDIKISLHVKLKDPN
+504 GDIKIDLHVKLKDPN

-525 SPVTWQWELS
+525 SPVMWQWELS
-535 GTHKKETSSEKE
+535 GTHTKETSPEKE

-565 VVHKSQYGIMPLVHS
+565 VVHKSQYGIMPLVHN
-580 AKNPIIKKM
+580 AKKPIIKKM
-589 ENTTGKD
+589 ENTTG
-596 NGTGGSPGGGTGT
+596 NNEGSQGGGTGK
-609 DNGTGGNP
+609 
-617 GGGTGTDNG
+617 
-626 TGGNPGGGTGTDNG
+626 
-640 TGGNPGGGTGTDNGT
+640 
-655 GGNPGGGTGTDNGT
+655 
-669 GGNPGGGTGTDN
+669 
-681 GTGGNPGGGTGTD
+681 D

-785 TTNQVVHQK
+785 TTNQVIHQK
-794 TEVLTKNI
+794 TEKITDI
-802 SNVLI
+802 TSSVLI

-848 IATEQSLY
+848 IATDQSLY

-871 VSASITSEVKQDMT
+871 VSSSITTEIKQDMS

-890 IDSYQQLIT
+890 INSYQQSIT

-911 LNETMQQATSM
+911 LNGTTQQATSM
-922 NQNLGEYVK
+922 NENLGEYVK

-938 SSLKLAEE
+938 NSLKLVEE
-946 QQVLTTNN
+946 QQVVTTNH

-968 KSLTMQ
+968 KSLMMQ
-974 TQSLVESSK
+974 SQSLVESSK

-1011 TIVSKADSL
+1011 TIVSKADLL

-1030 DKAFSKN
+1030 DKSFSKN

-1055 YEFLSSPVQKQNDG
+1055 YDFLASPVQKQNDG

-1098 NQEKKRT
+1098 NQEKKRM
-1105 QSDHFEERFSLI
+1105 QSDHFEEKFSLI

-1127 FGISIVEGISIGVI
+1127 FGISIVEGISIGII

-1155 WIAFITIIMMAFVLV
+1155 WIAFITFIMMAFVLV

-1199 VGSKVDQMSSVGKLR
+1199 VGSKVDQMSSVGKIR
-1214 QFSPLQYIEGFL
+1214 QFSPLQYIESFL

-1237 VIFIVLFV
+1237 VIFVVLFV

>member
-36 ENTTQKMTVALVNED
+36 ENTTPKMTVALVNED

-87 ESGLKNNNYNMMIV
+87 ENGLKNNNYNMMIV

-116 LPEKLT
+116 IPEKLT

-135 KAEAENTASAILE
+135 KAEAENTASVILE

-161 VIGKLQGA
+161 IIGKLQGA
-169 QDNIGKIIEKGTN
+169 QDNIGKIIEKGN
-182 QTTMY
+182 VQTTMY
-187 KKDVHSPLA
+187 KKDIHSPLA

-207 YTGISVNSFKGF
+207 YTGVSVNSFKGF

-233 NKSNNTYLEG
+233 NKSNSTYLDG
-243 FNNFQKIQTDNN
+243 FNNFQKMQTDNN

-264 FNQYMSD
+264 FNQYMND
-271 MNSGDVLKQL
+271 MNTGDALKQL

-287 NKIIANQF
+287 NKIISNQF
-295 TLSEKDPNIL
+295 TFSEKEPNIL
-305 ADASTIQKY
+305 TDAAAVQKY
-314 LTDVKKQVS
+314 LADVKKQVS

-367 VRIKKQ
+367 ARIKKQ

-394 PDTTKLQL
+394 PDATKLQL

-420 DPVNKISLGS
+420 DPVNKISLGN

-437 KLYTEGITFS
+437 RLYTEGITFS
-447 DTAKVIKMESSQTL
+447 DTAKVIKMESPQIL
-461 KINIPEE
+461 KIKIPEE
-468 FKLDGSTEALH
+468 FKLDGSTEALY
-479 IDGVDRTSDFLQS
+479 IDDVDRTSDFLQS

-504 GDIKISLHVKLKDPN
+504 GDIKIDLHVKLKDPN

-535 GTHKKETSSEKE
+535 GTHTKETSPEKE
-547 EPNKED
+547 KPNKED

-565 VVHKSQYGIMPLVHS
+565 VVHKSQYGIMPLVHN
-580 AKNPIIKKM
+580 AKTPIIKKM
-589 ENTTGKD
+589 ENTTGK
-596 NGTGGSPGGGTGT
+596 

-655 GGNPGGGTGTDNGT
+655 GGDPGGGTGTDNGT
-669 GGNPGGGTGTDN
+669 GGD
-681 GTGGNPGGGTGTD
+681 
-694 NGTGGNPGGG
+694 
-704 TGTDNGTGGNPG
+704 
-716 GGTGTD
+716 
-722 NGTGGNPG
+722 
-730 GGTGTDN
+730 
-737 GTGGN
+737 

-785 TTNQVVHQK
+785 TTNQVIHQK
-794 TEVLTKNI
+794 TEKITDI
-802 SNVLI
+802 TSSVLI

-848 IATEQSLY
+848 IATDQSLY

-871 VSASITSEVKQDMT
+871 VSSSITTEIKQDMS

-890 IDSYQQLIT
+890 INSYQQSIT

-911 LNETMQQATSM
+911 LNGTTQQATSM
-922 NQNLGEYVK
+922 NENLGEYLK

-938 SSLKLAEE
+938 NSLKLVEE
-946 QQVLTTNN
+946 QQVLTTNH
-954 AGEQTAVLSLDSGI
+954 AGEQTAILSLDSGI
-968 KSLTMQ
+968 KSLMMQ
-974 TQSLVESSK
+974 SQSLVESSK

-1011 TIVSKADSL
+1011 TIVSKADLL

-1030 DKAFSKN
+1030 DKSFSKN

-1055 YEFLSSPVQKQNDG
+1055 YDFLASPVQKQNDG

-1098 NQEKKRT
+1098 NQEKKRM
-1105 QSDHFEERFSLI
+1105 QSDHFEEKFSLI

-1127 FGISIVEGISIGVI
+1127 FGISIVEGISIGII

-1155 WIAFITIIMMAFVLV
+1155 WIAFITFIMMAFVLV

-1199 VGSKVDQMSSVGKLR
+1199 VGSKVDQMSSVGKIR
-1214 QFSPLQYIEGFL
+1214 QFSPLQYIESFL

-1237 VIFIVLFV
+1237 VIFVVLFV

>member
-36 ENTTQKMTVALVNED
+36 ENTTPKMTVALVNED

-87 ESGLKNNNYNMMIV
+87 ENGLKNNNYNMMIV

-116 LPEKLT
+116 IPEKLT

-135 KAEAENTASAILE
+135 KAEAENTASVILE

-161 VIGKLQGA
+161 IIGKLQGA
-169 QDNIGKIIEKGTN
+169 QDNIGKIIEKGN
-182 QTTMY
+182 VQTTMY
-187 KKDVHSPLA
+187 KKDIHSPLA

-207 YTGISVNSFKGF
+207 YTGVSVNSFKGF

-233 NKSNNTYLEG
+233 NKSNNTYLDG
-243 FNNFQKIQTDNN
+243 FNNFQKMQTDNN

-264 FNQYMSD
+264 FNQYMND
-271 MNSGDVLKQL
+271 MNTGDALKQL

-287 NKIIANQF
+287 NKIISNQF
-295 TLSEKDPNIL
+295 TFSEKEPNIL
-305 ADASTIQKY
+305 TDASAIQKY

-410 KYNKENNFYY
+410 KYNKENDFYY
-420 DPVNKISLGS
+420 DPVNKVSLGN

-437 KLYTEGITFS
+437 RLYTEGITFS
-447 DTAKVIKMESSQTL
+447 DTAKVIKMESPQIL
-461 KINIPEE
+461 KIKIPEE
-468 FKLDGSTEALH
+468 FKLDGSTEALY
-479 IDGVDRTSDFLQS
+479 IDDVDRTSDFLQS

-504 GDIKISLHVKLKDPN
+504 GDIKISLHVKLKDSN

-525 SPVTWQWELS
+525 SPVMWQWELS
-535 GTHKKETSSEKE
+535 GTHKKETSPEKE
-547 EPNKED
+547 KPNKED

-596 NGTGGSPGGGTGT
+596 NGTGGSPGGGTGA
-609 DNGTGGNP
+609 
-617 GGGTGTDNG
+617 
-626 TGGNPGGGTGTDNG
+626 
-640 TGGNPGGGTGTDNGT
+640 
-655 GGNPGGGTGTDNGT
+655 
-669 GGNPGGGTGTDN
+669 
-681 GTGGNPGGGTGTD
+681 
-694 NGTGGNPGGG
+694 
-704 TGTDNGTGGNPG
+704 DNGTGGNPG

-794 TEVLTKNI
+794 AEVLTKNI
-802 SNVLI
+802 SSVLI

-848 IATEQSLY
+848 IATDQSLY

-871 VSASITSEVKQDMT
+871 VSSSITTEVKQDMT

-890 IDSYQQLIT
+890 IDSYQQFIT
-899 SADQNSMLLAEK
+899 SADQNSILLAEK
-911 LNETMQQATSM
+911 LNGTTQQATSM
-922 NQNLGEYVK
+922 NENLGEYVK

-938 SSLKLAEE
+938 NSLKLVEE
-946 QQVLTTNN
+946 QQVVTTNH

-968 KSLTMQ
+968 KSLMMQ
-974 TQSLVESSK
+974 SQSLVESSK

-1011 TIVSKADSL
+1011 TIVSKADLL

-1030 DKAFSKN
+1030 DKSFSKN

-1055 YEFLSSPVQKQNDG
+1055 YDFLASPVQKQNDG

-1098 NQEKKRT
+1098 NQEKKRM
-1105 QSDHFEERFSLI
+1105 QSDHFEEKFSLI

-1127 FGISIVEGISIGVI
+1127 FGISIVEGISIGII

-1155 WIAFITIIMMAFVLV
+1155 WIAFITFIMMAFVLV

-1199 VGSKVDQMSSVGKLR
+1199 VGSKVDQMSSVGKIR
-1214 QFSPLQYIEGFL
+1214 QFSPLQYIESFL

-1237 VIFIVLFV
+1237 VIFVVLFV

>member
-337 QETVIKKLKQSMSN
+337 QSTILKRLQKSISN
-351 DGKQEIFINT
+351 DGQHEVVINS

-367 VRIKKQ
+367 IRIKKQ
-373 IENLIA
+373 IEDLIK

-384 NMEEIGQSDL
+384 NMEEIVQSDL
-394 PDTTKLQL
+394 PDVTKLQL
-402 QNVIQFTK
+402 KNVIQFTN
-410 KYNKENNFYY
+410 KYNKENNLYY
-420 DPVNKISLGS
+420 DPENNISLGN
-430 AIKEVKD
+430 AIKEVKANLS
-437 KLYTEGITFS
+437 KYGIIFN
-447 DTAKVIKMESSQTL
+447 DTAKVIGMESPQTL
-461 KINIPEE
+461 TVSIPSGFE
-468 FKLDGSTEALH
+468 LYGSTDSLL
-479 IDGVDRTSDFLQS
+479 IDGVDRTSEFLQNGTVAIS
-492 EAGEITIAPRNE
+492 ARND
-504 GDIKISLHVKLKDPN
+504 GDLRISLRVKLIDPN
-519 INIDVF
+519 SKIDVF
-525 SPVTWQWELS
+525 SPVTWEWKLDGKNE
-535 GTHKKETSSEKE
+535 KETITGKEETKKE
-547 EPNKED
+547 EPNKEEPN
-553 KGTQTENSKVEN
+553 KENEGTKTDNSKVEN
-565 VVHKSQYGIMPLVHS
+565 VVNKTQYGIMPLVNTV
-580 AKNPIIKKM
+580 KKPIIQKT
-589 ENTTGKD
+589 EQSNNNTE
-596 NGTGGSPGGGTGT
+596 GTPGGETGT
-609 DNGTGGNP
+609 DNGGNP

-626 TGGNPGGGTGTDNG
+626 GNPGGGTGTDNGGNPGGGTGTDNG
-640 TGGNPGGGTGTDNGT
+640 GNQNQGGGS
-655 GGNPGGGTGTDNGT
+655 
-669 GGNPGGGTGTDN
+669 
-681 GTGGNPGGGTGTD
+681 
-694 NGTGGNPGGG
+694 
-704 TGTDNGTGGNPG
+704 
-716 GGTGTD
+716 
-722 NGTGGNPG
+722 
-730 GGTGTDN
+730 
-737 GTGGN
+737 
-742 PGGGTG
+742 
-748 TDNGTGGNPGG
+748 
-759 GTGTDNGTGG
+759 
-769 NPGGETGTD
+769 
-778 NGKVIES
+778 KVIER
-785 TTNQVVHQK
+785 TNNHVVHQK
-794 TEVLTKNI
+794 TETLTDST

-807 KEAVD
+807 KEAVE
-812 TVESYQGLMSLYEM
+812 TVQSYQGLMSLYQV
-826 YYGIDLRTKD
+826 YYGIDLRTND
-836 VGPKLEEGSLDA
+836 VGSKLEEGSLDA
-848 IATEQSLY
+848 IATDHSLY
-856 YVLNKQSLIDLISNL
+856 YMLNKQSVIDLISNL

-938 SSLKLAEE
+938 SSLKLVEE

-1127 FGISIVEGISIGVI
+1127 FGISIVEGISIGII

-1155 WIAFITIIMMAFVLV
+1155 WIVFITIIMMAFVLV

>member
-1 MKKFKWSI
+1 M
-9 LLFIILALVLSTGV
+9 FIILALVLSTGV

-36 ENTTQKMTVALVNED
+36 ENTTPKMTVALVNED

-87 ESGLKNNNYNMMIV
+87 ENGLKNNNYNMMIV

-116 LPEKLT
+116 IPEKLT

-135 KAEAENTASAILE
+135 KAEAENTASVILE

-161 VIGKLQGA
+161 IIGKLQGA
-169 QDNIGKIIEKGTN
+169 QDNIGKIIEKGN
-182 QTTMY
+182 VQTTMY
-187 KKDVHSPLA
+187 KKDIHSPLA

-207 YTGISVNSFKGF
+207 YTGVSVNSFKGF

-233 NKSNNTYLEG
+233 NKSNSTYLDG
-243 FNNFQKIQTDNN
+243 FNNFQKMQTDNN

-264 FNQYMSD
+264 FNQYMND
-271 MNSGDVLKQL
+271 MNTGDALKQL

-287 NKIIANQF
+287 NKIISNQF
-295 TLSEKDPNIL
+295 TFSEKEPNIL
-305 ADASTIQKY
+305 TDAAAIQKY
-314 LTDVKKQVS
+314 LADVKKQVS

-367 VRIKKQ
+367 ARIKKQ

-394 PDTTKLQL
+394 PDATKLQL

-420 DPVNKISLGS
+420 DPVNKISLGN

-437 KLYTEGITFS
+437 RLYTEGITFS
-447 DTAKVIKMESSQTL
+447 DTAKVIKMESPQIL
-461 KINIPEE
+461 KISIPEE
-468 FKLDGSTEALH
+468 FELYGSTEALK
-479 IDGVDRTSDFLQS
+479 IDDVDYTSMFL
-492 EAGEITIAPRNE
+492 EKNGEITIPPRNE
-504 GDIKISLHVKLKDPN
+504 GDIKINLNVKLKDPN

-525 SPVTWQWELS
+525 SPVMWQWELS
-535 GTHKKETSSEKE
+535 GTHKKETSPEKE
-547 EPNKED
+547 KPNKED

-596 NGTGGSPGGGTGT
+596 NGTGG
-609 DNGTGGNP
+609 NP
-617 GGGTGTDNG
+617 GGGTGK
-626 TGGNPGGGTGTDNG
+626 
-640 TGGNPGGGTGTDNGT
+640 
-655 GGNPGGGTGTDNGT
+655 
-669 GGNPGGGTGTDN
+669 
-681 GTGGNPGGGTGTD
+681 
-694 NGTGGNPGGG
+694 
-704 TGTDNGTGGNPG
+704 
-716 GGTGTD
+716 D

-778 NGKVIES
+778 NGKVTES

-794 TEVLTKNI
+794 AEVLTKNI
-802 SNVLI
+802 SSVLI

-848 IATEQSLY
+848 IATDQSLY
-856 YVLNKQSLIDLISNL
+856 HVLNKQSLIDLISNL
-871 VSASITSEVKQDMT
+871 VSSSITTEIKQDMS

-890 IDSYQQLIT
+890 INSYQQSIT

-911 LNETMQQATSM
+911 LNGTTQQATSM
-922 NQNLGEYVK
+922 NENLGEYLK

-938 SSLKLAEE
+938 NSLKLVEE
-946 QQVLTTNN
+946 QQVLTTNH
-954 AGEQTAVLSLDSGI
+954 AGEQTAILSLDSGI
-968 KSLTMQ
+968 KSLMMQ
-974 TQSLVESSK
+974 SQSLVESSK

-1011 TIVSKADSL
+1011 TIVSKADLL

-1030 DKAFSKN
+1030 DKSFSKN

-1055 YEFLSSPVQKQNDG
+1055 YDFLASPVQKQNDG

-1098 NQEKKRT
+1098 NQEKKRM
-1105 QSDHFEERFSLI
+1105 QSDHFEEKFSLI

-1127 FGISIVEGISIGVI
+1127 FGISIVEGISIGII

-1155 WIAFITIIMMAFVLV
+1155 WIAFITFIMMAFVLV

-1199 VGSKVDQMSSVGKLR
+1199 VGSKVDQMSSVGKIR
-1214 QFSPLQYIEGFL
+1214 QFSPLQYIESFL

-1237 VIFIVLFV
+1237 VIFVVLFV

>member
-323 EYDTELAGKLESDI
+323 EYDTELAGKLESDMQATI
-337 QETVIKKLKQSMSN
+337 LKRLQKSISN
-351 DGKQEIFINT
+351 DGQHEVVINS

-367 VRIKKQ
+367 IRIKQQ
-373 IENLIA
+373 IENLIT

-384 NMEEIGQSDL
+384 KMEEIVQSDL
-394 PDTTKLQL
+394 PDVTKLQL
-402 QNVIQFTK
+402 KNVIQFTN
-410 KYNKENNFYY
+410 KYNKENNFNY
-420 DPVNKISLGS
+420 DPVNKISLGNS
-430 AIKEVKD
+430 IKEVKESLAKD
-437 KLYTEGITFS
+437 GITFS
-447 DTAKVIKMESSQTL
+447 DTAKVIGMDSSQTM
-461 KINIPEE
+461 NITIPSGFE
-468 FKLDGSTEALH
+468 LYGSTDSLL
-479 IDGVDRTSDFLQS
+479 IDGVDRTSEFKQNGS
-492 EAGEITIAPRNE
+492 IVISARNE
-504 GDIKISLHVKLKDPN
+504 GDLKISLHVKLIDPS

-525 SPVTWQWELS
+525 SPVTWEWKLNGNYE
-535 GTHKKETSSEKE
+535 KETSTGKEEPKKE
-547 EPNKED
+547 EPNKENE
-553 KGTQTENSKVEN
+553 GTKTENSKVEN
-565 VVHKSQYGIMPLVHS
+565 VVNQTQYGIMPLVNTV
-580 AKNPIIKKM
+580 KKPIIQKT
-589 ENTTGKD
+589 EQSN
-596 NGTGGSPGGGTGT
+596 NNPEGGTGT
-609 DNGTGGNP
+609 DNGGNP

-626 TGGNPGGGTGTDNG
+626 GNPGGGTGTDNG
-640 TGGNPGGGTGTDNGT
+640 GNQNQGGGST
-655 GGNPGGGTGTDNGT
+655 
-669 GGNPGGGTGTDN
+669 
-681 GTGGNPGGGTGTD
+681 
-694 NGTGGNPGGG
+694 
-704 TGTDNGTGGNPG
+704 
-716 GGTGTD
+716 
-722 NGTGGNPG
+722 
-730 GGTGTDN
+730 
-737 GTGGN
+737 
-742 PGGGTG
+742 
-748 TDNGTGGNPGG
+748 
-759 GTGTDNGTGG
+759 
-769 NPGGETGTD
+769 
-778 NGKVIES
+778 VIER
-785 TTNQVVHQK
+785 TNNYIVHQK
-794 TEVLTKNI
+794 TEKLTDNT

-807 KEAVD
+807 KEAVE
-812 TVESYQGLMSLYEM
+812 TVQSYQGLLSLYQM
-826 YYGIDLRTKD
+826 YYGIDLRTND
-836 VGPKLEEGSLDA
+836 VGPKLEEGSLDT
-848 IATEQSLY
+848 IATDHSLY
-856 YVLNKQSLIDLISNL
+856 YMLNKQSVIDLISNL
-871 VSASITSEVKQDMT
+871 VSASITSEVKQDMM

>member
-36 ENTTQKMTVALVNED
+36 ENSTPKMTVALVNED

-87 ESGLKNNNYNMMIV
+87 ENGLKNNNYNMMIV

-135 KAEAENTASAILE
+135 KAEAENTASMILE

-161 VIGKLQGA
+161 IIGKLQGA
-169 QDNIGKIIEKGTN
+169 QDNIGKIIEKGSTQTN
-182 QTTMY
+182 MY

-226 GQALDEG
+226 GQTLDEG

-243 FNNFQKIQTDNN
+243 FNNFQKMQSDNN
-255 LLANNFTNQ
+255 LLANNFSSQ
-264 FNQYMSD
+264 FNQFMSE
-271 MNSGDVLKQL
+271 MSAGDALKQL

-295 TLSEKDPNIL
+295 TLSEKEPNIL
-305 ADASTIQKY
+305 ADASAIQKY

-384 NMEEIGQSDL
+384 NMEEIAQSDL
-394 PDTTKLQL
+394 PDATKLQL
-402 QNVIQFTK
+402 QNVIQFTN
-410 KYNKENNFYY
+410 KYNKENNFNY
-420 DPVNKISLGS
+420 DPVNKISLGNS
-430 AIKEVKD
+430 IKEVKNS
-437 KLYTEGITFS
+437 LYKEGITFS

-461 KINIPEE
+461 KIKIPEE
-468 FKLDGSTEALH
+468 FELDGSTGFLH
-479 IDGVDRTSDFLQS
+479 IDGDDRTSDFLQS
-492 EAGEITIAPRNE
+492 EAREITISPRNE

-525 SPVTWQWELS
+525 SPVMWQWELS
-535 GTHKKETSSEKE
+535 GNHKKETSSEKE

-565 VVHKSQYGIMPLVHS
+565 VVHKSQYGIMPLVHN
-580 AKNPIIKKM
+580 AQTPIIQKT
-589 ENTTGKD
+589 EQGNND
-596 NGTGGSPGGGTGT
+596 NGGTSEGGTGTDPGGNPGGGTGT
-609 DNGTGGNP
+609 DPGGNPGGGTGTDPGGNP

-626 TGGNPGGGTGTDNG
+626 GNS
-640 TGGNPGGGTGTDNGT
+640 
-655 GGNPGGGTGTDNGT
+655 
-669 GGNPGGGTGTDN
+669 
-681 GTGGNPGGGTGTD
+681 
-694 NGTGGNPGGG
+694 
-704 TGTDNGTGGNPG
+704 
-716 GGTGTD
+716 
-722 NGTGGNPG
+722 
-730 GGTGTDN
+730 
-737 GTGGN
+737 
-742 PGGGTG
+742 
-748 TDNGTGGNPGG
+748 
-759 GTGTDNGTGG
+759 
-769 NPGGETGTD
+769 
-778 NGKVIES
+778 KIIES

-794 TEVLTKNI
+794 TEVLTKNT
-802 SNVLI
+802 SSVLI

-812 TVESYQGLMSLYEM
+812 TVESYQGLISLYEM
-826 YYGIDLRTKD
+826 YYGIDLRTQD

-871 VSASITSEVKQDMT
+871 VSSSITTEVKQDMT

-890 IDSYQQLIT
+890 IDSYQQFIT

-911 LNETMQQATSM
+911 LNETSQQANNM
-922 NQNLGEYVK
+922 NQNLGEYLK
-931 GLAKWRE
+931 GLATWRE
-938 SSLKLAEE
+938 SSLKLVEG

-954 AGEQTAVLSLDSGI
+954 TGEQTAVLSLDSGI
-968 KSLTMQ
+968 KSLMMQ
-974 TQSLVESSK
+974 SQSLVESSK
-983 HSLATSDDVYKTFD
+983 HSLTTSDDVYKTFD

-1030 DKAFSKN
+1030 DKSFSKN
-1037 FTKILANS
+1037 FTEILANS

-1055 YEFLSSPVQKQNDG
+1055 YQFLSSPVQKQNDG

-1105 QSDHFEERFSLI
+1105 QSDHFEEKFSLI

-1127 FGISIVEGISIGVI
+1127 FGISIVEGISIGII
-1141 SGRLLKFGQDQSLL
+1141 SGRLLQFGQDQSLL

-1199 VGSKVDQMSSVGKLR
+1199 VGSKVDQMSSVGKVR
-1214 QFSPLQYIEGFL
+1214 QFSPLQYIESFL

>member
-36 ENTTQKMTVALVNED
+36 ENSTPKMTVALVNED

-87 ESGLKNNNYNMMIV
+87 ENGLKNNNYNMMIV

-135 KAEAENTASAILE
+135 KAEAENTASTILE

-161 VIGKLQGA
+161 IIGKLQGA
-169 QDNIGKIIEKGTN
+169 QDNIGKIIEKGN
-182 QTTMY
+182 VQTTMY

-207 YTGISVNSFKGF
+207 YTGVSVTSFKGF

-226 GQALDEG
+226 GLALDEG
-233 NKSNNTYLEG
+233 NKSNNTYLDG
-243 FNNFQKIQTDNN
+243 FNNFQKMQTDNN

-271 MNSGDVLKQL
+271 MNTGDVLKQL

-287 NKIIANQF
+287 NKVITNQF
-295 TLSEKDPNIL
+295 TLSEKEPNIL
-305 ADASTIQKY
+305 ADASAIQKY

-337 QETVIKKLKQSMSN
+337 QGTIIKKLKQSMSN

-373 IENLIA
+373 IESLIA

-384 NMEEIGQSDL
+384 NMEEIVQSEL
-394 PDTTKLQL
+394 PDATKLQL
-402 QNVIQFTK
+402 QNVIQFTN

-420 DPVNKISLGS
+420 DPVNKISLGN

-437 KLYTEGITFS
+437 RLYKEGITFS
-447 DTAKVIKMESSQTL
+447 DTANVIKMESSQTL

-468 FKLDGSTEALH
+468 FELYGNTEALH
-479 IDGVDRTSDFLQS
+479 IDDVDRTSDFLQS
-492 EAGEITIAPRNE
+492 EAGEITIPPRNE
-504 GDIKISLHVKLKDPN
+504 GDIKINLHVKLKNTN

-525 SPVTWQWELS
+525 SPVMWDWKLS
-535 GTHKKETSSEKE
+535 GNHKKETSSEKE

-553 KGTQTENSKVEN
+553 KGTQTENSNVEN
-565 VVHKSQYGIMPLVHS
+565 VVHKSQYGIMPLVHN
-580 AKNPIIKKM
+580 AKKPIIKKM
-589 ENTTGKD
+589 ENTTG
-596 NGTGGSPGGGTGT
+596 NNGGSQEGGSGIGNGENQEGGTGT
-609 DNGTGGNP
+609 GNGGNP
-617 GGGTGTDNG
+617 NPGTGN
-626 TGGNPGGGTGTDNG
+626 GGNPNPGTGN
-640 TGGNPGGGTGTDNGT
+640 GGNPNPGTGN
-655 GGNPGGGTGTDNGT
+655 GGNPNPGTGN
-669 GGNPGGGTGTDN
+669 GGNPNPGTGN
-681 GTGGNPGGGTGTD
+681 GGNPDPGTG
-694 NGTGGNPGGG
+694 NGGNPDPG
-704 TGTDNGTGGNPG
+704 TGNGGNPDP
-716 GGTGTD
+716 GTG
-722 NGTGGNPG
+722 NGGNPNP
-730 GGTGTDN
+730 GTGNEGNPDP
-737 GTGGN
+737 GTGNGGN
-742 PGGGTG
+742 PDPGTG
-748 TDNGTGGNPGG
+748 NGGNPDP
-759 GTGTDNGTGG
+759 GTGNGG
-769 NPGGETGTD
+769 NQNQGGNSTT
-778 NGKVIES
+778 IES

-794 TEVLTKNI
+794 SEELTKNI
-802 SNVLI
+802 SSVLI

-812 TVESYQGLMSLYEM
+812 TVESYQGLISLYEM

-871 VSASITSEVKQDMT
+871 VSSSITTEVKQDMT

-890 IDSYQQLIT
+890 IDSYQQFIT

-911 LNETMQQATSM
+911 LNVTTQQATSM
-922 NQNLGEYVK
+922 NENLGEYLK

-938 SSLKLAEE
+938 SSLKLVEE

-954 AGEQTAVLSLDSGI
+954 TGEQTAVLSLDSGI
-968 KSLTMQ
+968 KSLMMQ
-974 TQSLVESSK
+974 SQSLVESSK
-983 HSLATSDDVYKTFD
+983 HSLTTSDDVYKTFD

-1020 LNDFTKKMED
+1020 LNDFTKKMDD
-1030 DKAFSKN
+1030 DKSFSKN

-1055 YEFLSSPVQKQNDG
+1055 YQFLSSPVQKQNDG

-1105 QSDHFEERFSLI
+1105 QSDHFEEKFSLI

-1127 FGISIVEGISIGVI
+1127 FGISIVEGISIGII
-1141 SGRLLKFGQDQSLL
+1141 SGRLLQFGQDQSLL

-1199 VGSKVDQMSSVGKLR
+1199 VGSKVDQMSSVGKVR
-1214 QFSPLQYIEGFL
+1214 QFSPLQYIESFL